1 MLQTMNLIKRNL
13 RCYALWLT
21 ALLLL
26 AGGRAAAQT
35 RYYVSAEATGDG
47 SSWQSTTTL
56 ADALSKAG
64 AGDEIWMR
72 SGTYTAPAGGFTLP
86 SGVSLYGGFQ
96 GTETRTDDRATL
108 GKPFQFAHPT
118 VISGDIDK
126 DDTDKDDTRD
136 PDQLIFP
143 ENPKRADNATHVLTL
158 NLDPAQSG
166 NTGNQPTVVN
176 GITVTR
182 GHAAGTGADGTGGGI
197 YVTGGGGTFRLERCF
212 LLYNYATRGG
222 AVYVANDVT
231 GSENRISQCVVFN
244 NAAGERSGQQN
255 EGGGLYI
262 AGKATV
268 VNSAIYNNEN
278 GGLRISSDA
287 AVVNCTVARNT
298 GAGIDL
304 TSADSDVQ
312 NVVNTVIW
320 GNTTLSLEHQP
331 AYRYCV
337 YHETNGVAE
346 DKAGNRYVND
356 KNNAADGPHFESPSL
371 RTGFDREF
379 SHAEQSYPL
388 WSWSVLEGSVMIDNG
403 DARLYDS
410 DLGAQ
415 DIAGNSR
422 QSGSQID
429 IGAFE
434 YAQLPAS
441 RIRYVKE
448 GGTGDG
454 TSWENASGDLQRMI
468 DELAA
473 AGTPGEVW
481 VAEGTYV
488 PQSQVISGTAYSASF
503 LMRDGISVYGGFEG
517 NETSKLDRAKVND
530 GKPWQ
535 YAHRTILQ
543 GTYYD
548 PAQLTWNTDRWTL
561 TADSRHV
568 VWFAPLPAEQKSGF
582 SRITTLSGVTL
593 RGGYA
598 QGGAGQ
604 TEFLTDR
611 GAGVYMA
618 ANAYLRE
625 CVVME
630 NMATGPG
637 GGVYLQQ
644 GGRVMNCLIYNNE
657 AAQGGGVYMENAGL
671 VLASMVSNNSAADG
685 GGVYMAHTGAWTDG
699 LLHPEYLILSSSV
712 VSHNTSRTNGAV
724 YCDGGGVVQQTTLT
738 KNSCPTATDNVNPDA
753 SQTGGLYLDGYGLV
767 LNSVIWD
774 NPINGV
780 DVPMYA
786 RNHTAQTVRFM
797 YTAVSSQNNAVWNNT
812 YQQEVISLADA
823 NHGAEGEMGPDFTD
837 GFEEEPGVRAGWTYQ
852 NGTDGIT
859 YFWEPL
865 TGSNLRAR
873 GMTLGALPDE
883 VIMAPELDMN
893 QQLFAQKPALGAY
906 SIQATP
912 LRPEVTDDA
921 LIVYVDAECTTP
933 EHDGS
938 SWTNAYRSLN
948 EALAYLAGLPKDEVD
963 NRRLEV
969 HVLEGD
975 LWPRYAYTNLDPLTA
990 TVQIPATASGQTLYL
1005 YGGYHREAD
1014 NSVTRSPLQHRSHI
1028 NGNHEGQTL
1037 AGGLYHC
1044 ITVAEGAQVEIDGFH
1059 ITGGYAAGTASQQ
1072 SGAGLLVV
1080 AGADVTLRRCIF
1092 ENHTARTAAAV
1103 DASAAAALTLENCVI
1118 NNNTNTDSIQPV
1130 ISGPA
1135 DATTLRHVTVVN
1147 NLGAAPANLG
1157 ASSFAAGNT
1166 AGNSN
1171 NLATLETLGGDGGEN
1186 HFANPTNRRGATL
1199 GYDTYLGGYAEFR
1212 PLTSSAEA
1220 ANLIN
1225 HATTTDMP
1233 ATDIAGQP
1241 RDLGGT
1247 PDLGAY
1253 EAILPE
1259 AGTVIYVTPDG
1270 AGNKDGSSWE
1280 NAIAGNMIYRVSDGN
1295 IMNDSTNSDSYK
1307 GFYDARNRPY
1317 GEISGA
1323 SKLFFDH
1330 FDYYENGQRRS
1341 QSNVESTYN
1350 GFRLNIRNNRQE
1362 NYVGGLQY
1370 AVEMAAD
1377 AAEDDGQ
1384 QRAVWV
1390 AAGTYTDYKGF
1401 VIRDKV
1407 NVLGG
1412 FPNSGAP
1419 GETDRHPLL
1428 SQYVTPNSDMSD
1440 LKAEDYETILQ
1451 IQDVSPV
1458 TVGADGVPRENPDA
1472 NLPDHTRKPVLFQ
1485 PDVCLPTVS
1494 PSAREALYT
1503 SNGRYTNIMG
1513 SLKYEPNDG
1522 DPYEADYPSN
1532 TYRYET
1538 DEDYVEYIGALWDG
1552 FTIRHGFLT
1561 DYSVNRDG
1569 GAGVRMFRGVT
1580 LQNCV
1585 VAENYIN
1592 NYAGHSGAG
1601 QTSCMAAGIYCD
1613 GDNSNIVSCYVLNN
1627 RNDNPHSSGGGM
1639 AIMVGR
1645 SYNCVVARNYSAKH
1659 GGGCFIENAYFYNN
1673 TVAYNYSGGVNGG
1686 NGGGIYQWNRTTATM
1701 HLELYNTIIYGNNR
1715 RAIDGGASA
1724 FNGAHYCYIQTADS
1738 DIPYGFTSQFQN
1750 CRYGTNLPDP
1760 FIYADGANYRLNTEM
1775 EGGNICL
1782 NNGTDA
1788 LGSGITLPDTD
1799 MDFTERIK
1807 DCAVDVGAF
1816 ESENEANLRNRM
1828 VTEDGVQKVV
1838 YYVTQAGAG
1847 LRSGGSPD
1855 NAACAM
1861 KLQRILDDAGKTA
1874 ANSNYANPVVVRIA
1888 GYAGGSF
1895 TYRANTLSNPNDP
1908 QSYTYVVPEGI
1919 TVEGGWDEEFTDDG
1933 RNPKER
1939 PTVLSA
1945 EYEGSATQQAVTGY
1959 HAVLFRAAAAGSATD
1974 GTAALSRP
1982 TVIDGLTL
1990 TGGSATSM
1998 AGAGD
2003 SRTRGGGAIV
2013 PAGAHVRNC
2022 IVENCTAEQG
2032 GGLYVMAG
2040 ATVSGTVVYHN
2051 TAEQGAGIY
2060 ADNEDAD
2067 STLRAHLI
2075 SCTVTDNTAT
2085 TAGGG
2090 LYLEDGALMAL
2101 NSVVWGNTAPSDK
2114 NVSGVVTQT
2123 FEDKLWQ
2130 TVFAASRLTAFY
2142 PFNYCYVETYEMP
2155 SNFEN
2160 TAMTGDEDTYFATV
2174 DRTLKA
2180 YSPLVKHGVETTY
2193 FPALQ
2198 TEAGVAATDLAGTSR
2213 EQQGNERLDV
2223 GAYAFKGGVM
2233 PTDRLVTRLFV
2244 AQGTPQQLA
2253 DGADESEYLGRS
2265 FFTPLS
2271 WLDDALDYIRAVRR
2285 DNSVAD
2291 ADTHFEILIAGGTY
2305 VPSQRRTDAATSG
2318 HDQRQNSY
2326 VIPPNVSLY
2335 GGFSGE
2341 ETYSSSATGDNVQ
2354 YANLESIPLMSG
2366 NQAVTCDEPIKDIL
2380 DRRQAS
2386 DFNQNGI
2393 EEPWEL
2399 AQQTIL
2405 SGHLNASAKES
2416 NAYHVIFSSVQPD
2429 QSGQSAHPVVLDGL
2443 TVMGGETDNVLSVVA
2458 NTDEQGRGGGVY
2470 ASGVPYVINRCRFVG
2485 NRAVR
2490 GGAIYVRNARLSLA
2504 NTILAGNGTVDDAT
2518 SDSKAQPPRGG
2529 AVYVASVNEDSQA
2542 ALYAANTLWVN
2553 NESTGAGGAF
2563 ATNIVDGIS
2572 TVYAPQVHLL
2582 NNTFAHNKDAFNG
2595 VYFIAD
2601 GKSEA
2606 VNTLMWGN
2614 EGTTNTDPSKPISF
2628 SYSASDAATLNGTD
2642 NLPQLSADNM
2652 AANGPRFARPSA
2664 AAGMAANDATSQ
2676 WNPAAVSVLTDAGSG
2691 EATAD
2696 PAPTASGAYEDW
2708 WESAGLIAYK
2718 PALTNYMGGEA
2729 TDYWRYSGPLDEN
2742 GNQMPRPIDIGVYE
2756 YQYELAFS
2764 KMDTIYV
2771 ATEESGEGNGT
2782 SWANATSD
2790 LRGALV
2796 AMANPRG
2803 GGEVTGHATRYKAV
2817 MIKAGTYAWPYLST
2831 GTAFPITLS
2840 ASDDHGVSLG
2850 IHGSFNA
2857 SGVQDFSQPTIITGH
2872 DTQLSETQTLMNI
2885 AAGHKPVTVEGLT
2898 FINRNPDDEAT
2909 GLRIGA
2915 DDARGS
2921 VTLRQTGFRLSSV
2934 GLDIN
2939 SGNRGSLLLVNT
2951 LFADGGTGLQGAD
2964 GRTTVVNATFAQNRV
2979 DYTTAGSSAPAI
2991 YNTVAWKNG
3000 TQNLTDDPTGNHNVA
3015 IDAEVENTD
3024 VKNGPNFRDPDNT
3037 DAAARDYRIRP
3048 SLRLLNQGSNAA
3060 YAEHSL
3066 GLTADAAIPD
3076 DEVDLASGARV
3087 VDGSIDVGA
3096 YEYEAPLQP
3105 IVYVKELTGG
3115 TADGRSWASALRDLQ
3130 GAADLAGLYAHN
3142 HEGDNAFVFVHSN
3155 YNRPAEALQLSLSR
3169 VKVYGGMNDETSS
3182 HTPAD
3187 GNYTSENVRQI
3198 TADLIG
3204 QRRGVLQSASRSTLG
3219 GLTLSADAVAD
3230 GFEVQGSATLG
3241 AGLLATSVVR
3251 GAVSGAAE
3259 GVLYNSLV
3267 LPAADDAQA
3276 GGSVTGVKAV
3286 NVTATGAISG
3296 ADGSGNNRP
3305 DVVGTETNHYV
3316 TDDLWNRQLMETSA
3330 DIDPTTA
3337 RTDITP
3343 YVQQVGHARDLI
3355 GNSRER
3361 NDTVDNGCFETWNI
3375 PAGTVVEVTAKDY
3388 PIGKSV
3394 VYVRRGAELQLPAAD
3409 GGTNLYPDA
3418 ANAFSPG
3425 YLLLEHQ
3432 AGLRGRGSYVALT
3445 NFGVERNVP
3454 AAANGGAD
3462 LAAMPF
3468 TVTAVEGAGT
3478 DNGVSLKRYD
3488 GATRAAYDYAYDGTD
3503 SKAWEPVD
3511 LTAEGQPSVGFL
3523 IENSADA
3530 ARTVRFAGQ
3539 QYTEGGTAPKS
3550 VTLRPYNHNAEWSSP
3565 DDPGDRFTHKENMSW
3580 NLFGSPYL
3588 CAMNY
3593 DDMAYGRVLY
3603 GLDDNMYHTVNTA
3616 DETTGDE
3623 ATGHIPAGDAV
3634 FTQTATLSTD
3644 GETVDVSPSDAVKGT
3659 AYATRATLTLTLRAA
3674 GTDTLT
3680 APDVLQLNTAP
3691 ADEAR
3696 TDFSLDADGVKWMA
3710 AGAVPQL
3717 YAVRGAGRYALLSG
3731 VNEAGT
3737 TALGVR
3743 AAGHTTYELAAAGA
3757 EAYSA
3762 VVLTDHLTG
3771 RSVDLKAGA
3780 YTFSLP
3786 ADTCVDNRFSLRFSL
3801 SDEGGLTTGGVSIE
3815 QLADGRIRVSGLER
3829 TDRVRAFN
3837 VAGQLEM
3844 ERAATAA
3851 QMEFRLERG
3860 THVVEV
3866 GRGGRSRAAVK
3877 LRVR

>member
-1 MLQTMNLIKRNL
+1 MLQAMNLMKRNL

-35 RYYVSAEATGDG
+35 RYYVSAEATVAGDG
-47 SSWQSTTTL
+47 TSWQSTTTL
-56 ADALSKAG
+56 ADALG
-64 AGDEIWMR
+64 RVRAGDEIWMQG
-72 SGTYTAPAGGFTLP
+72 GTYIVPSQAGFTLP

-96 GTETRTDDRATL
+96 GTETRTDERETL

-118 VISGDIDK
+118 VISGDINENDERN
-126 DDTDKDDTRD
+126 TDL
-136 PDQLIFP
+136 LIFP
-143 ENPKRADNATHVLTL
+143 ENTTREDNATHVLTL
-158 NLDPAQSG
+158 NLNPAG

-182 GHAAGTGADGTGGGI
+182 GHADGTGADGTGGGI

-222 AVYVANDVT
+222 AVYVADDVT

-255 EGGGLYI
+255 AGGGLYI
-262 AGKATV
+262 AGTATV

-278 GGLRISSDA
+278 GGLRISADA

-304 TSADSDVQ
+304 TAGTED

-337 YHETNGVAE
+337 YHETNGVE
-346 DKAGNRYVND
+346 VDNVGNRYVND

-379 SHAEQSYPL
+379 SHAEQHYPL
-388 WSWSVLEGSVMIDNG
+388 WSWSVLEGSVMIDQG
-403 DARLYDS
+403 SAELYD
-410 DLGAQ
+410 DALGAQ
-415 DIAGNSR
+415 DIAGNDR
-422 QSGSQID
+422 QSGQID

-441 RIRYVKE
+441 RIRYVSA
-448 GGTGDG
+448 GATGDG
-454 TSWENASGDLQRMI
+454 TSWNNASGDLQRMI

-481 VAEGTYV
+481 VAAGTYV

-503 LMRDGISVYGGFEG
+503 LMRDGISVYGGFAG
-517 NETSKLDRAKVND
+517 TETSKLARPKADG

-582 SRITTLSGVTL
+582 SHITTLSGVTL

-630 NMATGPG
+630 NVATGPG

-644 GGRVMNCLIYNNE
+644 GGRVMNCLVYNNE

-699 LLHPEYLILSSSV
+699 LPHPEYLILSSSV

-724 YCDGGGVVQQTTLT
+724 YCDGGGIVQQTTLT
-738 KNSCPTATDNVNPDA
+738 KNYCPTATDNVNPDA

-786 RNHTAQTVRFM
+786 RNHTAGTVRFM

-823 NHGAEGEMGPDFTD
+823 NHGAEGEMRPDFTD
-837 GFEEEPGVRAGWTYQ
+837 GFEDEPGVQAGWTYQ

-906 SIQATP
+906 AIQATP
-912 LRPEVTDDA
+912 LRYDATTDPNA

-933 EHDGS
+933 QHDGS
-938 SWTNAYRSLN
+938 SWPYAYRSLN
-948 EALAYLAGLPKDEVD
+948 EALAYLAGLDAETVG

-1014 NSVTRSPLQHRSHI
+1014 DSVTRDPLRYRSHI
-1028 NGNHEGQTL
+1028 NGNHEGQSL
-1037 AGGLYHC
+1037 DGGLYHC
-1044 ITVAEGAQVEIDGFH
+1044 ITVAEGAQVVIDGFH

-1072 SGAGLLVV
+1072 SGAGLLAV
-1080 AGADVTLRRCIF
+1080 AGANVTLRRCIF

-1118 NNNTNTDSIQPV
+1118 NNNTNTDSTALV

-1157 ASSFAAGNT
+1157 TSSFAAGNT
-1166 AGNSN
+1166 GGNSN
-1171 NLATLETLGGDGGEN
+1171 NLANLKTLGGDGGEK
-1186 HFANPTNRRGATL
+1186 HFANPTNQRGATL

-1220 ANLIN
+1220 AKLIN
-1225 HATTTDMP
+1225 KATTPDNLTP
-1233 ATDIAGQP
+1233 ATDIAGQS

-1259 AGTVIYVTPDG
+1259 AGSVIYVTESGDG
-1270 AGNKDGSSWE
+1270 LMDGSSWE
-1280 NAIAGNMIYRVSDGN
+1280 NAIAGNHIYDVETGN
-1295 IMNDSTNSDSYK
+1295 KLEEETTNSRYI
-1307 GFYDARNRPY
+1307 GFYDRQIRPY
-1317 GEISGA
+1317 GEKSGA

-1330 FDYYENGQRRS
+1330 GHDAN
-1341 QSNVESTYN
+1341 QSNVEYSYGN
-1350 GFRLNIRNNRQE
+1350 YSINIRNERKEQ
-1362 NYVGGLQY
+1362 YVGGLQY
-1370 AVEMAAD
+1370 AVEKAA
-1377 AAEDDGQ
+1377 ANGGGT
-1384 QRAVWV
+1384 VWV

-1412 FPNSGAP
+1412 FPNTGAP
-1419 GETDRHPLL
+1419 GESDRYPLL
-1428 SQYVTPNSDMSD
+1428 SQYVTPNSDMSE

-1451 IQDVSPV
+1451 IQEVSPV
-1458 TVGADGVPRENPDA
+1458 MMVDGVPQSNPAA

-1485 PDVCLPTVS
+1485 PDVCLPTLS
-1494 PSAREALYT
+1494 PSGREALYY
-1503 SNGRYTNIMG
+1503 SDGYGRYINIAG
-1513 SLKYEPNDG
+1513 SLGIYNDT
-1522 DPYEADYPSN
+1522 PSN
-1532 TYRYET
+1532 TYRYDRT
-1538 DEDYVEYIGALWDG
+1538 SNRNGTYVEYTGALWDG

-1561 DYSVNRDG
+1561 DYSANRDG

-1592 NYAGHSGAG
+1592 NYQANGSA
-1601 QTSCMAAGIYCD
+1601 CMGAGIYSD
-1613 GDNSNIVSCYVLNN
+1613 GENSNVISCYVMNN
-1627 RNDNPHSSGGGM
+1627 CNMNPNSSGGGM
-1639 AIMVGR
+1639 MLMVGT
-1645 SYNCVVARNYSAKH
+1645 SYNCVVAHNYSYKD
-1659 GGGCFIENAYFYNN
+1659 GGGCYIENAYFYNN
-1673 TVAYNYSGGVNGG
+1673 TVAHNTVTKGR
-1686 NGGGIYQWNRTTATM
+1686 GGGIYQYFRSTATVD
-1701 HLELYNTIIYGNNR
+1701 LKLYNTILYGNNKE
-1715 RAIDGGASA
+1715 AIYSYNPDFFSGAY
-1724 FNGAHYCYIQTADS
+1724 NCYIQTEENINIEEGDIHDS
-1738 DIPYGFTSQFQN
+1738 EIGS
-1750 CRYGTNLPDP
+1750 NLLPP
-1760 FIYADGANYRLNTEM
+1760 FIDAENGNYRLNT
-1775 EGGNICL
+1775 NLPDNFCL
-1782 NNGTDA
+1782 NNGTND
-1788 LGSGITLPDTD
+1788 LGTDDLGNVITLPDTD
-1799 MDFTERIK
+1799 MDFTDRVK
-1807 DCAVDVGAF
+1807 DCAVDIGAF
-1816 ESENEANLRNRM
+1816 ESENETNLHN
-1828 VTEDGVQKVV
+1828 VQEDGVLV
-1838 YYVTQAGAG
+1838 YYVTQNGDG

-1861 KLQRILDDAGKTA
+1861 KLQRILDHAGQTA
-1874 ANSNYANPVVVRIA
+1874 EDNPGATVVVRIA
-1888 GYAGGSF
+1888 GYAGDDAF
-1895 TYRANTLSNPNDP
+1895 TYSANTLSNPNDP

-1919 TVEGGWDEEFTDDG
+1919 TVEGGWDENFNN

-1945 EYEGSATQQAVTGY
+1945 EFEGSATVPQTVTGY
-1959 HAVLFRAAAAGSATD
+1959 HVVTFRAQNVTAGAADD
-1974 GTAALSRP
+1974 GTAALTRP

-2013 PAGAHVRNC
+2013 PSGAHVRNC
-2022 IVENCTAEQG
+2022 IVQECTAEQG

-2067 STLRAHLI
+2067 STCRAHLI

-2101 NSVVWGNTAPSDK
+2101 NSVVWGNQAPSDK

-2123 FEDKLWQ
+2123 FKDKFWQ
-2130 TVFAASRLTAFY
+2130 TVFDASGLTAFY

-2160 TAMTGDEDTYFATV
+2160 TAMTGEENVYFAST

-2180 YSPLVKHGVETTY
+2180 YSPLVKHGVSTDCLT
-2193 FPALQ
+2193 ALQ
-2198 TEAGVAATDLAGTSR
+2198 EHANVAPADLAGTSR
-2213 EQQGNERLDV
+2213 TTGTRLDV

-2244 AQGTPQQLA
+2244 AQGTPQQL
-2253 DGADESEYLGRS
+2253 DDDADESEYLGRS

-2271 WLDDALDYIRAVRR
+2271 WLDDALDYIRQVRSNGMAD
-2285 DNSVAD
+2285 DN
-2291 ADTHFEILIAGGTY
+2291 THFEILIAGGTY

-2341 ETYSSSATGDNVQ
+2341 ETYSSIATGDNVQ
-2354 YANLESIPLMSG
+2354 HPNLESIPLKRG
-2366 NQAVTCDEPIKDIL
+2366 DQDVTCNGNITEIL
-2380 DRRQAS
+2380 NARQAS

-2393 EEPWEL
+2393 MEPWEL

-2405 SGHLNASAKES
+2405 SGHLNASAKER
-2416 NAYHVIFSSVQPD
+2416 NAYHVIYT
-2429 QSGQSAHPVVLDGL
+2429 SGPSNHPVVLDGL
-2443 TVMGGETDNVLSVVA
+2443 TVMDGETYHVLSEV
-2458 NTDEQGRGGGVY
+2458 TDRDERGRGGGVY
-2470 ASGVPYVINRCRFVG
+2470 ANGVPYVINRCRFVG

-2529 AVYVASVNEDSQA
+2529 AVYVASVGHDDKA

-2563 ATNIVDGIS
+2563 ATNFVDGGIV
-2572 TVYAPQVHLL
+2572 TEHAPQVHLL

-2595 VYFIAD
+2595 VYYIKD
-2601 GKSEA
+2601 GKSKA

-2614 EGTTNTDPSKPISF
+2614 EGTDDTDPSKPISF
-2628 SYSASDAATLNGTD
+2628 SYSASDAATLTGTD

-2652 AANGPRFARPSA
+2652 ATNGPRFARPSA

-2676 WNPAAVSVLTDAGSG
+2676 WNPAAVSVLTDAGAG

-2696 PAPTASGAYEDW
+2696 GSGASGLYEDW
-2708 WESAGLIAYK
+2708 WDTAGLTALK
-2718 PALTNYMGGEA
+2718 PDYTCYMGN
-2729 TDYWRYSGPLDEN
+2729 DVWRYSGPQDEK
-2742 GNQMPRPIDIGVYE
+2742 GQQMVRPIDIGVYE
-2756 YQYELAFS
+2756 YQYVSALAYR
-2764 KMDTIYV
+2764 DIVYV
-2771 ATEESGEGNGT
+2771 ATEESGMADGT

-2796 AMANPRG
+2796 AMANPKG
-2803 GGEVTGHATRYKAV
+2803 GARKDKKVYIRTGEYV
-2817 MIKAGTYAWPYLST
+2817 WPRLS
-2831 GTAFPITLS
+2831 GNIAFPVIMS
-2840 ASDDHGVSLG
+2840 NSDEFGESLE
-2850 IHGSFNA
+2850 IRGSFNA
-2857 SGVQDFSQPTIITGH
+2857 SGVQDFSQPTVIT
-2872 DTQLSETQTLMNI
+2872 TQEGQADQTSVLMQI
-2885 AAGHKPVTVEGLT
+2885 STGQKPVTVEGLT
-2898 FINRNPDDEAT
+2898 FINRNARTASASGMEANVS
-2909 GLRIGA
+2909 GG
-2915 DDARGS
+2915 G
-2921 VTLRQTGFRLSSV
+2921 TLTLEQTGFRLSSV
-2934 GLDIN
+2934 GLNVAEGTD
-2939 SGNRGSLLLVNT
+2939 GHLLLVNT

-2964 GRTTVVNATFAQNRV
+2964 GRTTVVNATFAQNSV
-2979 DYTTAGSSAPAI
+2979 DYTPADGPGPAI
-2991 YNTVAWKNG
+2991 YNTVAWKNEK
-3000 TQNLTDDPTGNHNVA
+3000 QNLTTSEANRNVA
-3015 IDAEVENTD
+3015 IAVEVANTD
-3024 VKNGPNFRDPDNT
+3024 VMKGPNFRDPGNT
-3037 DAAARDYRIRP
+3037 DVAARDYRIRP
-3048 SLRLLNQGSNAA
+3048 SLHLLNQGSNAA
-3060 YAEHSL
+3060 YAQHGL

-3076 DEVDLASGARV
+3076 DEVDLASGVRV
-3087 VDGSIDVGA
+3087 VDDRIDVGA

-3115 TADGRSWASALRDLQ
+3115 TADGRSWATALRDLQ

-3142 HEGDNAFVFVHSN
+3142 HASDSAFVFVHSN
-3155 YNRPAEALQLSLSR
+3155 YNRPAEALQLSLPR

-3182 HTPAD
+3182 HTLPDDYTAD
-3187 GNYTSENVRQI
+3187 NVRQI

-3219 GLTLSADAVAD
+3219 SLTLSAGAAGTVAD
-3230 GFEVQGSATLG
+3230 GFEVRGSATLG

-3251 GAVSGAAE
+3251 GAVSGEAD

-3276 GGSVTGVKAV
+3276 GGSVTDVKAV

-3296 ADGSGNNRP
+3296 ATGSGNNRP
-3305 DVVGTETNHYV
+3305 AIGNTLNRYV

-3330 DIDPTTA
+3330 DIDPTTD
-3337 RTDITP
+3337 RTDITE
-3343 YVQQVGHARDLI
+3343 YITQVGHARDLI
-3355 GNSRER
+3355 GNRRER

-3375 PAGTVVEVTAKDY
+3375 PAGTVAKVTATDY

-3394 VYVRRGAELQLPAAD
+3394 VYVRRGAELQLPGLLAD
-3409 GGTNLYPDA
+3409 GTDLYPDA

-3445 NFGVERNVP
+3445 NFGVERDVP
-3454 AAANGGAD
+3454 AATADDAPGAD

-3468 TVTAVEGAGT
+3468 RVRAVEGAGT

-3503 SKAWEPVD
+3503 SKAWKPVD
-3511 LTAEGQPSVGFL
+3511 LTTEGQSSVGFL
-3523 IENSADA
+3523 IENSSDA

-3539 QYTEGGTAPKS
+3539 SYTEGGTAPKS
-3550 VTLRPYNHNAEWSSP
+3550 VTLQLYNHNAEWSSP
-3565 DDPGDRFTHKENMSW
+3565 DEPGDRFTHKENMSW

-3603 GLDDNMYHTVNTA
+3603 GLEDDATYRTVNTA

-3644 GETVDVSPSDAVKGT
+3644 GERVDVSPSDAVKGT
-3659 AYATRATLTLTLRAA
+3659 AYATRAALTLTLRAA

-3743 AAGHTTYELAAAGA
+3743 AAGHTTYELSAAGA

-3837 VAGQLEM
+3837 VAGQLEL
-3844 ERAATAA
+3844 ERQATAA
-3851 QMEFRLERG
+3851 EMTFRLERG

>member
-1 MLQTMNLIKRNL
+1 MLQAMNLIKRNL

-35 RYYVSAEATGDG
+35 RYYVSAEATGDDG
-47 SSWQSTTTL
+47 TSWQSTTTL
-56 ADALSKAG
+56 ADALGRAR
-64 AGDEIWMR
+64 AGDEIWMQG
-72 SGTYTAPAGGFTLP
+72 GTYIVPSPAGFTLP

-96 GTETRTDDRATL
+96 GTETRTDERETL

-118 VISGDIDK
+118 VISGDINKNDERN
-126 DDTDKDDTRD
+126 TDL
-136 PDQLIFP
+136 LIFP
-143 ENPKRADNATHVLTL
+143 ENTTREDNATHVLTL
-158 NLDPAQSG
+158 NLDPAG

-182 GHAAGTGADGTGGGI
+182 GHADGTGADGTGGGI

-222 AVYVANDVT
+222 AVYVADDVT

-255 EGGGLYI
+255 AGGGLYI
-262 AGKATV
+262 AGTATV

-278 GGLRISSDA
+278 GGLRISAAA

-304 TSADSDVQ
+304 TAGSDVQ

-337 YHETNGVAE
+337 YHETNGVE
-346 DKAGNRYVND
+346 VDNVGNRYVND

-379 SHAEQSYPL
+379 SHAEQHYPL
-388 WSWSVLEGSVMIDNG
+388 WSWSVLEGSVMIDQG
-403 DARLYDS
+403 SAELYD
-410 DLGAQ
+410 DALGAQ
-415 DIAGNSR
+415 DIAGNDR

-441 RIRYVKE
+441 RIRYVSA
-448 GGTGDG
+448 GATGDG

-481 VAEGTYV
+481 VAAGTYV

-503 LMRDGISVYGGFEG
+503 LMRDGISVYGGFAG
-517 NETSKLDRAKVND
+517 TETSKLARPKEDG

-535 YAHRTILQ
+535 YTNRTILQ

-582 SRITTLSGVTL
+582 SHITTLSGVTL

-604 TEFLTDR
+604 TEFQTDR

-630 NMATGPG
+630 NVATGPG

-644 GGRVMNCLIYNNE
+644 GGRVMNCLVYNNE

-685 GGVYMAHTGAWTDG
+685 GGVYMAHTGEWTDG

-724 YCDGGGVVQQTTLT
+724 YCDGGGIVQQTTLT
-738 KNSCPTATDNVNPDA
+738 KNYCPTATDNVNPDA

-786 RNHTAQTVRFM
+786 RNHTAGTVRFM

-823 NHGAEGEMGPDFTD
+823 NHGAEGEMGPDFDPDDLPTAR
-837 GFEEEPGVRAGWTYQ
+837 GVQAGWTYQ
-852 NGTDGIT
+852 NGRDGIT
-859 YFWEPL
+859 YFWEPII
-865 TGSNLRAR
+865 GSNLRAR
-873 GMTLGALPDE
+873 GMTLGALPAE

-912 LRPEVTDDA
+912 LQYDDTTDPKA

-933 EHDGS
+933 DHDGS
-938 SWTNAYRSLN
+938 SWTKAYRSLN
-948 EALAYLAGLPKDEVD
+948 EALAYLAGLDAGTV
-963 NRRLEV
+963 NGRRLEV
-969 HVLEGD
+969 RVLEGD

-1014 NSVTRSPLQHRSHI
+1014 GNVTRDPLRYRSLI
-1028 NGNHEGQTL
+1028 NGNHEGQSL
-1037 AGGLYHC
+1037 DGGLYHC

-1072 SGAGLLVV
+1072 SGAGLLAV
-1080 AGADVTLRRCIF
+1080 AEADVTLRRCIF

-1103 DASAAAALTLENCVI
+1103 DASAAKALTLENCVI
-1118 NNNTNTDSIQPV
+1118 NNNTNTDNTQPV
-1130 ISGPA
+1130 ISGPD

-1166 AGNSN
+1166 DGNSN
-1171 NLATLETLGGDGGEN
+1171 NLATLGGDGGEN

-1220 ANLIN
+1220 ADLIN
-1225 HATTTDMP
+1225 HATADNLTPD
-1233 ATDIAGQP
+1233 TDIAGQL

-1280 NAIAGNMIYRVSDGN
+1280 NAIAGNMIYQISDESDGFSGEN
-1295 IMNDSTNSDSYK
+1295 LNVPTTSPEYI
-1307 GFYDARNRPY
+1307 GFREDGHQY
-1317 GEISGA
+1317 GETSGA
-1323 SKLFFDH
+1323 SKLFFDYGS
-1330 FDYYENGQRRS
+1330 DAS
-1341 QSNVESTYN
+1341 QSNVQRTN
-1350 GFRLNIRNNRQE
+1350 GYRLNIRNNRQE
-1362 NYVGGLQY
+1362 EYVGGLQY
-1370 AVEMAAD
+1370 AVEMAA
-1377 AAEDDGQ
+1377 AAAAIDGQ
-1384 QRAVWV
+1384 PRTVWV
-1390 AAGTYTDYKGF
+1390 AAGKYTDYKGF

-1451 IQDVSPV
+1451 VQDVSPV
-1458 TVGADGVPRENPDA
+1458 EMVNGVPQENLEA

-1485 PDVCLPTVS
+1485 PDVCLPTLS
-1494 PSAREALYT
+1494 PSGREALYYN
-1503 SNGRYTNIMG
+1503 NGGYQNIARNLG
-1513 SLKYEPNDG
+1513 T
-1522 DPYEADYPSN
+1522 DYDTPSN
-1532 TYRYET
+1532 TYRYNTEGDRNGT
-1538 DEDYVEYIGALWDG
+1538 YVEYTGALWDG

-1592 NYAGHSGAG
+1592 GYTGYRGAG

-1627 RNDNPHSSGGGM
+1627 CNDNPHSSGGGM

-1645 SYNCVVARNYSAKH
+1645 SYNCVVAHNYSAKH

-1673 TVAYNYSGGVNGG
+1673 TVAYNYSGGENGG
-1686 NGGGIYQWNRTTATM
+1686 NGGGIYQWNRTDATM
-1701 HLELYNTIIYGNNR
+1701 NLELYNTIIYGNNR
-1715 RAIDGGASA
+1715 RAIDGGADA
-1724 FNGAHYCYIQTADS
+1724 FNGAHYCYIQTAN
-1738 DIPYGFTSQFQN
+1738 DIPNGFKSQFQN
-1750 CRYGTNLPDP
+1750 CRYGTNLSDP
-1760 FIYADGANYRLNTEM
+1760 FIDAGNANYRLNTEL

-1799 MDFTERIK
+1799 MDFTERVK
-1807 DCAVDVGAF
+1807 DCAVDIGAF
-1816 ESENEANLRNRM
+1816 ESENEQNYAYDTAADDSL
-1828 VTEDGVQKVV
+1828 V
-1838 YYVTQAGAG
+1838 YYVTQNGAG

-1861 KLQRILDDAGKTA
+1861 KLQRILDHAGRTAQDNPDAA
-1874 ANSNYANPVVVRIA
+1874 VVVRIA
-1888 GYAGGSF
+1888 GYKPDDNGNRF

-1919 TVEGGWDEEFTDDG
+1919 TVEGGWDEDFNN

-1959 HAVLFRAAAAGSATD
+1959 HAVLFRADGVTAGSATD
-1974 GTAALSRP
+1974 GTAALTRP

-2067 STLRAHLI
+2067 STCRAHLI

-2123 FEDKLWQ
+2123 FDDTLWQ
-2130 TVFAASRLTAFY
+2130 TVFDGSGLTAFY

-2160 TAMTGDEDTYFATV
+2160 TAMTGEENVYFAST

-2180 YSPLVKHGVETTY
+2180 YSPLVKHGVSTDCLT
-2193 FPALQ
+2193 ALQ
-2198 TEAGVAATDLAGTSR
+2198 EHANVAPADLAGTSR
-2213 EQQGNERLDV
+2213 TTGTRLDV

-2244 AQGTPQQLA
+2244 AQGTPQQL
-2253 DGADESEYLGRS
+2253 DDDADESEYLGRS

-2271 WLDDALDYIRAVRR
+2271 WLDDALDYIRAVRQTR
-2285 DNSVAD
+2285 LAN

-2305 VPSQRRTDAATSG
+2305 VPSQRRPDATTPG

-2341 ETYSSSATGDNVQ
+2341 EDYSSGATGNVDQ
-2354 YANLESIPLMSG
+2354 EVLKSIPLADGDKS
-2366 NQAVTCDEPIKDIL
+2366 VTCDGDITEIL
-2380 DRRQAS
+2380 NARQAS

-2393 EEPWEL
+2393 MEPWEL

-2405 SGHLNASAKES
+2405 SGHLNASADER
-2416 NAYHVIFSSVQPD
+2416 NAYHVIYT
-2429 QSGQSAHPVVLDGL
+2429 SGPSNHPVVLDGL
-2443 TVMGGETDNVLSVVA
+2443 TVMDGETYHVLSEV
-2458 NTDEQGRGGGVY
+2458 TDRDEQGRGGGVY
-2470 ASGVPYVINRCRFVG
+2470 ANGVPYVINRCRFVG

-2529 AVYVASVNEDSQA
+2529 AVYVASVGRDTEA

-2553 NESTGAGGAF
+2553 NESTNGYGGAF
-2563 ATNIVDGIS
+2563 ATNAIDGV
-2572 TVYAPQVHLL
+2572 TTFHAPEIRLM
-2582 NNTFAHNKDAFNG
+2582 NNTFAHNQAQYDG
-2595 VYFIAD
+2595 VYYQHN
-2601 GKSEA
+2601 GRSTA

-2614 EGTTNTDPSKPISF
+2614 VGGSNTVDLSTALQF
-2628 SYSASDAATLNGTD
+2628 SYSASDAVDLRALGAG

-2652 AANGPRFARPSA
+2652 ATNGPRFARPSA

-2691 EATAD
+2691 MVPEGDTEQGEYMMWWTENELAD
-2696 PAPTASGAYEDW
+2696 YKPDNDNYM
-2708 WESAGLIAYK
+2708 SAGYR
-2718 PALTNYMGGEA
+2718 
-2729 TDYWRYSGPLDEN
+2729 RYSGPLKEDGTE
-2742 GNQMPRPIDIGVYE
+2742 GDHPIDIGVYE

-2764 KMDTIYV
+2764 RMDTIYV

-2803 GGEVTGHATRYKAV
+2803 GGEVTGHATPYKAV

-2857 SGVQDFSQPTIITGH
+2857 SGVQDFSQPTVITTH
-2872 DTQLSETQTLMNI
+2872 DTQLSATQTLMNI

-2898 FINRNPDDEAT
+2898 FINSNPDDEAT

-2915 DDARGS
+2915 DDSRGS

-2939 SGNRGSLLLVNT
+2939 SGNCGTMLLVNT
-2951 LFADGGTGLQGAD
+2951 LFADGGTGLKGAD
-2964 GRTTVVNATFAQNRV
+2964 RRTTVVNATFAQNSV
-2979 DYTTAGSSAPAI
+2979 DYTGSGAHI

-3000 TQNLTDDPTGNHNVA
+3000 TQNLTTSADNHNVA
-3015 IDAEVENTD
+3015 IAAREANTD
-3024 VKNGPNFRDPDNT
+3024 VMNGPNFRDPDNT
-3037 DAAARDYRIRP
+3037 TDVAARDYRIRP

-3060 YAEHSL
+3060 YAQHGL

-3076 DEVDLASGARV
+3076 DEVDLASGVRV
-3087 VDGSIDVGA
+3087 VDDRIDVGA

-3115 TADGRSWASALRDLQ
+3115 TADGRSWATALRDLQ

-3142 HEGDNAFVFVHSN
+3142 HESNSAFVFVHRN
-3155 YNRPAEALQLSLSR
+3155 YNRPAEALQLSLPR

-3187 GNYTSENVRQI
+3187 GSYTPDNVRQI

-3204 QRRGVLQSASRSTLG
+3204 QRRGVLQSASRSTMG
-3219 GLTLSADAVAD
+3219 SLTLSAGAAGTVAD
-3230 GFEVQGSATLG
+3230 GFEVRGSATLG

-3251 GAVSGAAE
+3251 GDVTGEAD

-3276 GGSVTGVKAV
+3276 GGSVTDVKAV

-3296 ADGSGNNRP
+3296 ATGSGNNRP
-3305 DVVGTETNHYV
+3305 AIGDTLNRYV

-3330 DIDPTTA
+3330 DIDPTTD
-3337 RTDITP
+3337 RTDITE
-3343 YVQQVGHARDLI
+3343 YITQVGHARDLI
-3355 GNSRER
+3355 GNRRER

-3375 PAGTVVEVTAKDY
+3375 PAGTVAKVTATDY

-3394 VYVRRGAELQLPAAD
+3394 VYVRRGAELQLPGLLAD
-3409 GGTNLYPDA
+3409 GTDLYPDA
-3418 ANAFSPG
+3418 ANAFNPG
-3425 YLLLEHQ
+3425 YLLLEHR

-3445 NFGVERNVP
+3445 NFGVERDVP
-3454 AAANGGAD
+3454 AATADGTAGAD

-3468 TVTAVEGAGT
+3468 RVTDVEGAGT

-3503 SKAWEPVD
+3503 SKAWKPVD
-3511 LTAEGQPSVGFL
+3511 LTTEGQSSVGFL
-3523 IENSADA
+3523 IENSSDA

-3539 QYTEGGTAPKS
+3539 SYTEGGTTPKS
-3550 VTLRPYNHNAEWSSP
+3550 VTLQLYNHNAEWSSP
-3565 DDPGDRFTHKENMSW
+3565 DEPGDRFTHKENMSW

-3603 GLDDNMYHTVNTA
+3603 GLEDDATYRTVNTA

-3644 GETVDVSPSDAVKGT
+3644 GERVDVSPSDAVKGT
-3659 AYATRATLTLTLRAA
+3659 AYATCAALTLTLRAA

-3743 AAGHTTYELAAAGA
+3743 AAGHTTYELSAAGA

-3860 THVVEV
+3860 IHVVEV
-3866 GRGGRSRAAVK
+3866 GRAGRSRAAVK

>member
-1 MLQTMNLIKRNL
+1 MLQAMNIIKRNL

-21 ALLLL
+21 VLLLFS
-26 AGGRAAAQT
+26 GGRTAAQT
-35 RYYVSAEATGDG
+35 RYYVSAEATAAADG
-47 SSWQSTTTL
+47 TSWQSTTTL
-56 ADALSKAG
+56 TEALRNAR

-72 SGTYTAPAGGFTLP
+72 SGTYIVPSQAGFTLP

-96 GTETRTDDRATL
+96 GTETRTDERATL

-118 VISGDIDK
+118 VISGDINE
-126 DDTDKDDTRD
+126 DDERNTDR
-136 PDQLIFP
+136 LIFP
-143 ENPKRADNATHVLTL
+143 ENTTRADNATHVLTL
-158 NLDPAQSG
+158 NLKPAG

-182 GHAAGTGADGTGGGI
+182 GHAAGADADGMGGGI

-212 LLYNYATRGG
+212 LLYNYATQGG
-222 AVYVANDVT
+222 AVYVADDVT

-255 EGGGLYI
+255 AGGGLYI
-262 AGKATV
+262 AGTATV
-268 VNSAIYNNEN
+268 VNSAICNNEN
-278 GGLRISSDA
+278 GGLRISADA

-304 TSADSDVQ
+304 TAGSDVQ

-337 YHETNGVAE
+337 YHETNGVE
-346 DKAGNRYVND
+346 MDNAGNRYVND

-388 WSWSVLEGSVMIDNG
+388 WSWSVLEGSVMIDQG
-403 DARLYDS
+403 SADLYD
-410 DLGAQ
+410 DALGAQ
-415 DIAGNSR
+415 DIAGNDR
-422 QSGSQID
+422 QSGGKID

-454 TSWENASGDLQRMI
+454 TSWNNASGDLQRMI

-481 VAEGTYV
+481 VAAGTYV

-503 LMRDGISVYGGFEG
+503 LMRDGISVYGGFAGTED
-517 NETSKLDRAKVND
+517 SKLDRPKAD
-530 GKPWQ
+530 GGKPWQ
-535 YAHRTILQ
+535 YNNRTILQ

-582 SRITTLSGVTL
+582 SHITTLSGVTL

-630 NMATGPG
+630 NVATGPG

-644 GGRVMNCLIYNNE
+644 GGRVMNCLVYNNE

-685 GGVYMAHTGAWTDG
+685 GGVYMAHIGEWTDG

-724 YCDGGGVVQQTTLT
+724 YCDGGGIVQQTTLT
-738 KNSCPTATDNVNPDA
+738 KNYCPTATDNVNPDA

-786 RNHTAQTVRFM
+786 RNHTAGTVRFM

-812 YQQEVISLADA
+812 YQQEVISLADD
-823 NHGAEGEMGPDFTD
+823 NHGAEGEMGPDFDPDDLPTAR
-837 GFEEEPGVRAGWTYQ
+837 GVQAGWTYQQ

-859 YFWEPL
+859 YFWEPI

-906 SIQATP
+906 AIQATP

-933 EHDGS
+933 SHDGS
-938 SWTNAYRSLN
+938 SWTYAYRSLN
-948 EALAYLAGLPKDEVD
+948 EALAYLAGLPQNEVD
-963 NRRLEV
+963 GRRLEV

-1014 NSVTRSPLQHRSHI
+1014 NSVTRDPLRYRSHI
-1028 NGNHEGQTL
+1028 NGNHEGQSL
-1037 AGGLYHC
+1037 DGGLYHC
-1044 ITVAEGAQVEIDGFH
+1044 ITVAEGAQVVIDGFH

-1072 SGAGLLVV
+1072 SGAGLLAV

-1118 NNNTNTDSIQPV
+1118 NNNTNTDNAQPV
-1130 ISGPA
+1130 ISGPD

-1166 AGNSN
+1166 DGNSN
-1171 NLATLETLGGDGGEN
+1171 NLATLGGDGGEN
-1186 HFANPTNRRGATL
+1186 HFANPTNRQGATL

-1220 ANLIN
+1220 ADLIN
-1225 HATTTDMP
+1225 HATADNLTP
-1233 ATDIAGQP
+1233 ATDIADQP

-1259 AGTVIYVTPDG
+1259 NGRVIYVRTDG
-1270 AGNKDGSSWE
+1270 DNSRDGLSWDRALRTVEAALDKAAGYSTASS
-1280 NAIAGNMIYRVSDGN
+1280 
-1295 IMNDSTNSDSYK
+1295 
-1307 GFYDARNRPY
+1307 RPQ
-1317 GEISGA
+1317 I
-1323 SKLFFDH
+1323 
-1330 FDYYENGQRRS
+1330 
-1341 QSNVESTYN
+1341 
-1350 GFRLNIRNNRQE
+1350 
-1362 NYVGGLQY
+1362 
-1370 AVEMAAD
+1370 
-1377 AAEDDGQ
+1377 
-1384 QRAVWV
+1384 WV
-1390 AAGTYTDYKGF
+1390 AEGTYTGSPSSNETEHSQPYAFRMVEGA
-1401 VIRDKV
+1401 
-1407 NVLGG
+1407 NVYGG
-1412 FPNSGAP
+1412 FPASGYP
-1419 GETDRHPLL
+1419 GEDDRNPRQH
-1428 SQYVTPNSDMSD
+1428 
-1440 LKAEDYETILQ
+1440 ETILQ
-1451 IQDVSPV
+1451 AATTEGSSEPGQNNR
-1458 TVGADGVPRENPDA
+1458 TVGRV
-1472 NLPDHTRKPVLFQ
+1472 LVQPDHF
-1485 PDVCLPTVS
+1485 DVETV
-1494 PSAREALYT
+1494 
-1503 SNGRYTNIMG
+1503 
-1513 SLKYEPNDG
+1513 
-1522 DPYEADYPSN
+1522 
-1532 TYRYET
+1532 
-1538 DEDYVEYIGALWDG
+1538 WDG
-1552 FTIRHGFLT
+1552 FTVQNGYLYTSARLSISGNIMRT
-1561 DYSVNRDG
+1561 DVEELGDVS
-1569 GAGVRMFRGVT
+1569 GAGVFLMGNGV
-1580 LQNCV
+1580 LENCV
-1585 VAENYIN
+1585 VRQNKVIGYDENIIGNSGGQHGAGGGIYSHGGIIRNCQILN
-1592 NYAGHSGAG
+1592 NEVRVFTVHELNMNAAAFTYGGGLYMLNHVQNRTYNNTSITETGVLHRAAIYNSVIAGNVLYAGRLDPTQQVQFHTVAVGAG
-1601 QTSCMAAGIYCD
+1601 ACQVS
-1613 GDNSNIVSCYVLNN
+1613 GD
-1627 RNDNPHSSGGGM
+1627 
-1639 AIMVGR
+1639 
-1645 SYNCVVARNYSAKH
+1645 
-1659 GGGCFIENAYFYNN
+1659 FYNN
-1673 TVAYNYSGGVNGG
+1673 TIVGNTAETGWCANTNIICGGMFVYNTAQIYNCIVVN
-1686 NGGGIYQWNRTTATM
+1686 NEGIYDRDGSHGLRGIAQYKDEPIISFYMDRDNGDYEDNNAYLTRPENIRVYYSNAARRDDDGNYVKAEL
-1701 HLELYNTIIYGNNR
+1701 LEYGNVTYESRHNIYGNPLFVDGDDGDYRLASGSPSINTGTED
-1715 RAIDGGASA
+1715 IDGVTIPD
-1724 FNGAHYCYIQTADS
+1724 YDAD
-1738 DIPYGFTSQFQN
+1738 Y
-1750 CRYGTNLPDP
+1750 
-1760 FIYADGANYRLNTEM
+1760 
-1775 EGGNICL
+1775 
-1782 NNGTDA
+1782 
-1788 LGSGITLPDTD
+1788 
-1799 MDFTERIK
+1799 TERVK
-1807 DCAVDVGAF
+1807 DCGIDMGAF
-1816 ESENEANLRNRM
+1816 ESENEQNYAYE
-1828 VTEDGVQKVV
+1828 TAADGSLV

-1861 KLQRILDDAGKTA
+1861 KLQRILDHAGQTATDNPDAA
-1874 ANSNYANPVVVRIA
+1874 VVVRIA
-1888 GYAGGSF
+1888 GYAGDDAF

-1919 TVEGGWDEEFTDDG
+1919 TVEGGWDEDFND

-1959 HAVLFRAAAAGSATD
+1959 HAVLFRADGVTAGSATD
-1974 GTAALSRP
+1974 GTAALTRP
-1982 TVIDGLTL
+1982 TIIDGLTL

-2060 ADNEDAD
+2060 ADNEGADAD
-2067 STLRAHLI
+2067 SRAHLI

-2130 TVFAASRLTAFY
+2130 TVFTASRLTAFY

-2198 TEAGVAATDLAGTSR
+2198 TAAGVAATDLAGTSR
-2213 EQQGNERLDV
+2213 EQQGKKRLDV

-2271 WLDDALDYIRAVRR
+2271 WLDDALDYIRAVRQTR
-2285 DNSVAD
+2285 LAD
-2291 ADTHFEILIAGGTY
+2291 ADTPFEILIAGGTY
-2305 VPSQRRTDAATSG
+2305 VPSQRRPDATTPG
-2318 HDQRQNSY
+2318 HNQRQNSY

-2341 ETYSSSATGDNVQ
+2341 EPYSSRATGNNVDQ
-2354 YANLESIPLMSG
+2354 EELTSIPLADGSKS
-2366 NQAVTCDEPIKDIL
+2366 VTCNGKITEIL
-2380 DRRQAS
+2380 NARQAS

-2393 EEPWEL
+2393 MEPWEL

-2405 SGHLNASAKES
+2405 SGHLNASAKER

-2443 TVMGGETDNVLSVVA
+2443 TVMGGETDNVLSNVSD
-2458 NTDEQGRGGGVY
+2458 TDEQGRGGGVY
-2470 ASGVPYVINRCRFVG
+2470 ANGVPYVINRCRFVG

-2504 NTILAGNGTVDDAT
+2504 NTILAGNGTVDDPQYAST
-2518 SDSKAQPPRGG
+2518 QPPRGG
-2529 AVYVASVNEDSQA
+2529 AVYVASVGRDTEA

-2553 NESTGAGGAF
+2553 NESTNGYGGAF
-2563 ATNIVDGIS
+2563 ATNAIDGV
-2572 TVYAPQVHLL
+2572 TTFHAPEIRLM
-2582 NNTFAHNKDAFNG
+2582 NNTFAHNQAQYDG
-2595 VYFIAD
+2595 VYYQHN
-2601 GKSEA
+2601 GRSMA

-2614 EGTTNTDPSKPISF
+2614 VGGLNTVDPSTALQF
-2628 SYSASDAATLNGTD
+2628 SHSASDAATLTGTG

-2652 AANGPRFARPSA
+2652 ATNGPRFARPSA

-2691 EATAD
+2691 MVPENGTEQ
-2696 PAPTASGAYEDW
+2696 GEYMMW
-2708 WESAGLIAYK
+2708 WTDNELTDYKPDNDNYMSAGYR
-2718 PALTNYMGGEA
+2718 
-2729 TDYWRYSGPLDEN
+2729 RYSGPLKDDGTE
-2742 GNQMPRPIDIGVYE
+2742 GDHPIDIGVYE

-2771 ATEESGEGNGT
+2771 ATEESGLGNGT

-2796 AMANPRG
+2796 ALANPTSSG
-2803 GGEVTGHATRYKAV
+2803 ATGDVTSAKAV

-2831 GTAFPITLS
+2831 RTAFPIMMS
-2840 ASDDHGVSLG
+2840 SDDNEFGKSLG

-2857 SGVQDFSQPTIITGH
+2857 SGVQDFSQPTIITTH
-2872 DTQLSETQTLMNI
+2872 NTNVSDTRILMDIDANN
-2885 AAGHKPVTVEGLT
+2885 KSVTVEGLT
-2898 FINRNPDDEAT
+2898 FINHNTAAEAT

-2915 DDARGS
+2915 NGEDGS
-2921 VTLRQTGFRLSSV
+2921 VTLRQMGFRLSPV

-2939 SGNRGSLLLVNT
+2939 PGDRGTMLLVNT
-2951 LFADGGTGLQGAD
+2951 LFADDSTGLKGAD

-2979 DYTTAGSSAPAI
+2979 DYTGSGAHI
-2991 YNTVAWKNG
+2991 YNTVAWNNTKR
-3000 TQNLTDDPTGNHNVA
+3000 QNLTTSEANHNVA
-3015 IDAEVENTD
+3015 IAAGVENTD
-3024 VKNGPNFRDPDNT
+3024 VMNGPNFRDPTNEDP
-3037 DAAARDYRIRP
+3037 AARDYRIRP

-3060 YAEHSL
+3060 YAEHGL
-3066 GLTADAAIPD
+3066 GLRADEAIPD

-3105 IVYVKELTGG
+3105 IVYVKADLTG
-3115 TADGRSWASALRDLQ
+3115 TADGRSWATALGDLQ
-3130 GAADLAGLYAHN
+3130 SAADLAGLYAYN
-3142 HEGDNAFVFVHSN
+3142 HSGDNAFVFVHSN
-3155 YNRPAEALQLSLSR
+3155 YNRPAEALQLSLPR
-3169 VKVYGGMNDETSS
+3169 VKVYGGMNDETSNY
-3182 HTPAD
+3182 TPAD

-3219 GLTLSADAVAD
+3219 SMALSADAVAD

-3276 GGSVTGVKAV
+3276 GGSVTDVTAV

-3305 DVVGTETNHYV
+3305 GVGTETNHYV
-3316 TDDLWNRQLMETSA
+3316 TDDLWNHQLMETSA

-3337 RTDITP
+3337 RTDIAP

-3445 NFGVERNVP
+3445 NFGVERDVP

-3468 TVTAVEGAGT
+3468 TVTAVEGAGA

-3488 GATRAAYDYAYDGTD
+3488 GLTRAAYDYAYDGTD

-3511 LTAEGQPSVGFL
+3511 LTAEGQSSVGFL
-3523 IENSADA
+3523 IENSSAA

-3539 QYTEGGTAPKS
+3539 SYTEGGTAPKS

-3603 GLDDNMYHTVNTA
+3603 GLEGNMYRTVNTA

-3644 GETVDVSPSDAVKGT
+3644 GERVDVSPSDAVKGT
-3659 AYATRATLTLTLRAA
+3659 AYATRAALTLTLRAA

-3866 GRGGRSRAAVK
+3866 GAAGRSRAAVK

>member
-1 MLQTMNLIKRNL
+1 MLQAMNIIKRNL

-47 SSWQSTTTL
+47 TSWQSTTTL
-56 ADALSKAG
+56 TEALRKAR

-72 SGTYTAPAGGFTLP
+72 SGTYTAPAEGFTLP

-96 GTETRTDDRATL
+96 GTEARADERATL
-108 GKPFQFAHPT
+108 GKPFQFAHPA
-118 VISGDIDK
+118 VISGDCNG
-126 DDTDKDDTRD
+126 DDLRD
-136 PDQLIFP
+136 ADRLIFP
-143 ENPKRADNATHVLTL
+143 ENTTRADNATHVLTL
-158 NLDPAQSG
+158 NLNPAG

-222 AVYVANDVT
+222 AVYVADDVT

-255 EGGGLYI
+255 AGGGLYI
-262 AGKATV
+262 AGTATV

-278 GGLRISSDA
+278 GGLRISSYA

-304 TSADSDVQ
+304 TAGSDVQ

-337 YHETNGVAE
+337 YHETNGVEVDNAH
-346 DKAGNRYVND
+346 NRYVND

-388 WSWSVLEGSVMIDNG
+388 WSWSVLEGSVMIDQG
-403 DARLYDS
+403 SAGLYD
-410 DLGAQ
+410 DGLGAQ
-415 DIAGNSR
+415 DIAGNAR
-422 QSGSQID
+422 QSGGQID

-503 LMRDGISVYGGFEG
+503 LMRDGISVYGGFSG
-517 NETSKLDRAKVND
+517 TETSKLDRPKAD
-530 GKPWQ
+530 GGKPWQ
-535 YAHRTILQ
+535 YDHRTILQ

-582 SRITTLSGVTL
+582 SHITTLSGVTL

-630 NMATGPG
+630 NVATGPG

-644 GGRVMNCLIYNNE
+644 GGRVMNCLVYNNE

-685 GGVYMAHTGAWTDG
+685 GGVYMAHTGVWTDG
-699 LLHPEYLILSSSV
+699 INHPEYLILSSSV

-724 YCDGGGVVQQTTLT
+724 YCDGGGIVQQTTLT
-738 KNSCPTATDNVNPDA
+738 KNYCPTATDNVNPDA

-786 RNHTAQTVRFM
+786 RNHTAGTVRFM

-837 GFEEEPGVRAGWTYQ
+837 GFEDEPGVQAGWTYQ

-859 YFWEPL
+859 YFWEPI

-912 LRPEVTDDA
+912 LRPEVTDEA

-933 EHDGS
+933 SHDGS

-948 EALAYLAGLPKDEVD
+948 EALVYLAGLPQNEV
-963 NRRLEV
+963 NGRRLEV

-990 TVQIPATASGQTLYL
+990 TVQIPATESGQTLYL
-1005 YGGYHREAD
+1005 YGGYHRKAD
-1014 NSVTRSPLQHRSHI
+1014 GNVTRDPLRYRSHI
-1028 NGNHEGQTL
+1028 NGNHEGQSL
-1037 AGGLYHC
+1037 DGGLYHC
-1044 ITVAEGAQVEIDGFH
+1044 ITVAEGAQVVIDGFH

-1072 SGAGLLVV
+1072 SGAGLLAV

-1135 DATTLRHVTVVN
+1135 KATTLRHVTVVN

-1171 NLATLETLGGDGGEN
+1171 NLATLATLGGNGGEK

-1220 ANLIN
+1220 ADLIN
-1225 HATTTDMP
+1225 RADATDMP
-1233 ATDIAGQP
+1233 DTDIAGQL

-1280 NAIAGNMIYRVSDGN
+1280 NAIAGNMIYQISDG
-1295 IMNDSTNSDSYK
+1295 SDGSD
-1307 GFYDARNRPY
+1307 GFSGENLNVPTTSPEYIGFREDGHQY
-1317 GEISGA
+1317 GETSGA

-1330 FDYYENGQRRS
+1330 GPDAS
-1341 QSNVESTYN
+1341 QSNVQRINN
-1350 GFRLNIRNNRQE
+1350 GYRLNIRNNRQE
-1362 NYVGGLQY
+1362 EYVGGLQY
-1370 AVEMAAD
+1370 AVEKAA
-1377 AAEDDGQ
+1377 AAAAIDGL
-1384 QRAVWV
+1384 QRTVWV
-1390 AAGTYTDYKGF
+1390 AAGKYTDYKGF

-1440 LKAEDYETILQ
+1440 LKAKDYETILQ
-1451 IQDVSPV
+1451 IQDDSPV
-1458 TVGADGVPRENPDA
+1458 REGA

-1485 PDVCLPTVS
+1485 PDVCLPTLS
-1494 PSAREALYT
+1494 PSGREALYY
-1503 SNGRYTNIMG
+1503 NGGYQNIAWNLGTN
-1513 SLKYEPNDG
+1513 SDT
-1522 DPYEADYPSN
+1522 PSN
-1532 TYRYET
+1532 TYRYNRTEGNRNGT
-1538 DEDYVEYIGALWDG
+1538 YVEYTGAMWDG

-1561 DYSVNRDG
+1561 DYSVNREG

-1592 NYAGHSGAG
+1592 GYNGYSGAG

-1645 SYNCVVARNYSAKH
+1645 SYNCVVAHNYSAKH

-1673 TVAYNYSGGVNGG
+1673 TVAYNYSGGENGG
-1686 NGGGIYQWNRTTATM
+1686 NGGGIYQWNRTDATM
-1701 HLELYNTIIYGNNR
+1701 NLELYNTIIYGNNR
-1715 RAIDGGASA
+1715 RAIDGGADA
-1724 FNGAHYCYIQTADS
+1724 FNGAHYCYIQTAN
-1738 DIPYGFTSQFQN
+1738 DIPNGFTSQFQN
-1750 CRYGTNLPDP
+1750 CRYGTNLSDP
-1760 FIYADGANYRLNTEM
+1760 FIDADNDDYRLNTEL

-1799 MDFTERIK
+1799 MDFTERVK
-1807 DCAVDVGAF
+1807 DCAVDIGAF
-1816 ESENEANLRNRM
+1816 ESENEANLRNRK
-1828 VTEDGVQKVV
+1828 VTEDGVTKVV
-1838 YYVTQAGAG
+1838 YYVTQSGAG

-1861 KLQRILDDAGKTA
+1861 KLQRILDHAGQTAQDNPDAA
-1874 ANSNYANPVVVRIA
+1874 VVVRIA
-1888 GYAGGSF
+1888 GYAGDDAF

-1919 TVEGGWDEEFTDDG
+1919 TVEGGWDERFTG

-1959 HAVLFRAAAAGSATD
+1959 HAVLFRAGGGTDGSPTD
-1974 GTAALSRP
+1974 GTAALTRP

-2114 NVSGVVTQT
+2114 NVSGVVTQP
-2123 FEDKLWQ
+2123 FADNLWSQ
-2130 TVFAASRLTAFY
+2130 VFATSSLTAFY
-2142 PFNYCYVETYEMP
+2142 PFNFCYVETYEMP

-2160 TAMTGDEDTYFATV
+2160 TAMTGEENVYFAST

-2180 YSPLVKHGVETTY
+2180 YSPLVKHGVSTDCLT
-2193 FPALQ
+2193 ALQ
-2198 TEAGVAATDLAGTSR
+2198 EHANVAPADLAGTSR
-2213 EQQGNERLDV
+2213 TTGTRLDV

-2233 PTDRLVTRLFV
+2233 PIDRLVTRLFV

-2253 DGADESEYLGRS
+2253 DDADESEYLGRS

-2271 WLDDALDYIRAVRR
+2271 WLDDALDYIRQVRKTHLA
-2285 DNSVAD
+2285 N
-2291 ADTHFEILIAGGTY
+2291 ADTPFEILIAGGTY

-2341 ETYSSSATGDNVQ
+2341 EPYSSRATGNVDQ
-2354 YANLESIPLMSG
+2354 EELRSIPLADG
-2366 NQAVTCDEPIKDIL
+2366 NTQTVTCNGPITEIL
-2380 DRRQAS
+2380 NARQAS

-2405 SGHLNASAKES
+2405 SGHLNASASER
-2416 NAYHVIFSSVQPD
+2416 NAYHVIYTSDPSN
-2429 QSGQSAHPVVLDGL
+2429 HPVVLDGL
-2443 TVMGGETDNVLSVVA
+2443 TVMGGETYNVLSEVA
-2458 NTDEQGRGGGVY
+2458 ERDERGRGGGVY
-2470 ASGVPYVINRCRFVG
+2470 ANGVPYVINRCRFVG

-2529 AVYVASVNEDSQA
+2529 AVYVASVGRDDKA

-2563 ATNIVDGIS
+2563 ATNFVDGGIV
-2572 TVYAPQVHLL
+2572 TEHAPQVHLL

-2595 VYFIAD
+2595 VYYIRD

-2614 EGTTNTDPSKPISF
+2614 EGTDDTDPSKPISF
-2628 SYSASDAATLNGTD
+2628 SYSASDAVDLSALGAG

-2652 AANGPRFARPSA
+2652 ATNGPRFARPSA

-2691 EATAD
+2691 MVPEGGTEEQGEYMTWWTKKNELAD
-2696 PAPTASGAYEDW
+2696 
-2708 WESAGLIAYK
+2708 YK
-2718 PALTNYMGGEA
+2718 PDNDNYMGAG
-2729 TDYWRYSGPLDEN
+2729 YRRYSGPLEDDGTE
-2742 GNQMPRPIDIGVYE
+2742 GDHPIDIGVYE

-2796 AMANPRG
+2796 ALANPTSSG
-2803 GGEVTGHATRYKAV
+2803 ATGDVTDQKAV

-2831 GTAFPITLS
+2831 GTAFPIMMS
-2840 ASDDHGVSLG
+2840 SDDNEFGKSLG

-2857 SGVQDFSQPTIITGH
+2857 SGVQDFSQPTIITTH
-2872 DTQLSETQTLMNI
+2872 NTNVSDTRILMDIDANN
-2885 AAGHKPVTVEGLT
+2885 KSVTVEGLT
-2898 FINRNPDDEAT
+2898 FINHNTAAEAT

-2915 DDARGS
+2915 NGEDGS

-2939 SGNRGSLLLVNT
+2939 PGDRGTMLLVNT
-2951 LFADGGTGLQGAD
+2951 LFADGGTGLKGAD
-2964 GRTTVVNATFAQNRV
+2964 GRTTVVNATFAQNSV
-2979 DYTTAGSSAPAI
+2979 DYTTADGSDPAI

-3000 TQNLTDDPTGNHNVA
+3000 TQNLTDDPTVNHNVA
-3015 IDAEVENTD
+3015 IDSTVANTD
-3024 VKNGPNFRDPDNT
+3024 VMNGPNFRDPGNT
-3037 DAAARDYRIRP
+3037 DVAARDYRIRP
-3048 SLRLLNQGSNAA
+3048 SLRLLNQGNNAA
-3060 YAEHSL
+3060 YAQHGL

-3076 DEVDLASGARV
+3076 DEVDLASGVRV

-3115 TADGRSWASALRDLQ
+3115 TADGRSWATALRDLQ

-3142 HEGDNAFVFVHSN
+3142 HGYDSAFVFVHRN
-3155 YNRPAEALQLSLSR
+3155 YNRPTETLQLSLPR

-3182 HTPAD
+3182 HTLPDDYTAD
-3187 GNYTSENVRQI
+3187 NVRQI

-3219 GLTLSADAVAD
+3219 CLTLSAGAAGTVAD
-3230 GFEVQGSATLG
+3230 GFEVRDSATLG
-3241 AGLLATSVVR
+3241 AGLLATSVIR
-3251 GAVSGAAE
+3251 GAVSGAAA

-3267 LPAADDAQA
+3267 LPAAAAAQA

-3296 ADGSGNNRP
+3296 ATGSGNNRP
-3305 DVVGTETNHYV
+3305 DVGTETNRYV

-3330 DIDPTTA
+3330 DIDPTTD
-3337 RTDITP
+3337 RTDITE
-3343 YVQQVGHARDLI
+3343 YITQVGHARDLI
-3355 GNSRER
+3355 GNRRER

-3375 PAGTVVEVTAKDY
+3375 PAGTVAEVTAKDY

-3394 VYVRRGAELQLPAAD
+3394 VYVRRGAELQLPVLSTD
-3409 GGTNLYPDA
+3409 GGTDLYPDA
-3418 ANAFSPG
+3418 ANAFNPG
-3425 YLLLEHQ
+3425 YLLLEHR

-3445 NFGVERNVP
+3445 NFGVERDVP
-3454 AAANGGAD
+3454 AAPADDAPGAD

-3468 TVTAVEGAGT
+3468 WVKAVEGAGT

-3503 SKAWEPVD
+3503 SKAWKPVD
-3511 LTAEGQPSVGFL
+3511 LPAEGQSSVGFL
-3523 IENSADA
+3523 IENTAADP
-3530 ARTVRFAGQ
+3530 RTVRFAGQ
-3539 QYTEGGTAPKS
+3539 EYTEGGTAPKS
-3550 VTLRPYNHNAEWSSP
+3550 VTLQPYNHNAEWSSP
-3565 DDPGDRFTHKENMSW
+3565 DESGDRFTHKENMSW

-3603 GLDDNMYHTVNTA
+3603 GLEDDATYRTVNTT

-3644 GETVDVSPSDAVKGT
+3644 GERVDVSPSDSVKGT
-3659 AYATRATLTLTLRAA
+3659 AYATRAALTLTLRAA

-3710 AGAVPQL
+3710 AGTVPQL

-3743 AAGHTTYELAAAGA
+3743 AAGHTTYELSAAGA

>member
-1 MLQTMNLIKRNL
+1 MLQAMNIIKRNL

-35 RYYVSAEATGDG
+35 RYYVSAEATDDG
-47 SSWQSTTTL
+47 TSWQSTTTL
-56 ADALSKAG
+56 TEALRNAR
-64 AGDEIWMR
+64 AGDEIWMQG
-72 SGTYTAPAGGFTLP
+72 GTYTAPAEGFTLP

-96 GTETRTDDRATL
+96 GTETRTDERETL

-118 VISGDIDK
+118 VISGDINKNDE
-126 DDTDKDDTRD
+126 RD
-136 PDQLIFP
+136 PDLLIFP
-143 ENPKRADNATHVLTL
+143 ENPTRADNATHVLTL
-158 NLDPAQSG
+158 NLDPAG

-182 GHAAGTGADGTGGGI
+182 GHADGTGADGMGADGMGGGI

-222 AVYVANDVT
+222 AVYVANDVK

-255 EGGGLYI
+255 AGGGLYI
-262 AGKATV
+262 AGTATV

-278 GGLRISSDA
+278 GGLRISADA

-304 TSADSDVQ
+304 TAGSDVQ

-337 YHETNGVAE
+337 YHETNGVE
-346 DKAGNRYVND
+346 VDNVGNRYVND

-379 SHAEQSYPL
+379 SHAEQHYPL
-388 WSWSVLEGSVMIDNG
+388 WSWSVLEGSVMIDQG
-403 DARLYDS
+403 SAELYD
-410 DLGAQ
+410 DALGAQ
-415 DIAGNSR
+415 DIAGNDR

-441 RIRYVKE
+441 RIRYVSA
-448 GGTGDG
+448 GATGDG
-454 TSWENASGDLQRMI
+454 TSWNNASGDLQRMI

-481 VAEGTYV
+481 VAAGTYV

-503 LMRDGISVYGGFEG
+503 LMRDGISVYGGFAG
-517 NETSKLDRAKVND
+517 TETSKLARPKEDG

-535 YAHRTILQ
+535 YTNRTILQ

-582 SRITTLSGVTL
+582 SHITTLSGVTL

-630 NMATGPG
+630 NVATGPG

-644 GGRVMNCLIYNNE
+644 GGRVMNCLVYNNE

-699 LLHPEYLILSSSV
+699 LPHPEYLILSSSV

-724 YCDGGGVVQQTTLT
+724 YCDGGGIVQQTTLT
-738 KNSCPTATDNVNPDA
+738 KNYCPTATDNVNPDA

-786 RNHTAQTVRFM
+786 RNHTAGTVRFM

-837 GFEEEPGVRAGWTYQ
+837 GFEDEPGVQAGWTYQ

-893 QQLFAQKPALGAY
+893 QELFAQKPALGAY
-906 SIQATP
+906 AIQATP
-912 LRPEVTDDA
+912 LRYDATTDPKA

-933 EHDGS
+933 AHDGS
-938 SWTNAYRSLN
+938 SWPQAYRSLN
-948 EALAYLAGLPKDEVD
+948 EALVYLAGLPQNEV
-963 NRRLEV
+963 NGRRLEV

-1014 NSVTRSPLQHRSHI
+1014 DSVTRDPLRYRSHI
-1028 NGNHEGQTL
+1028 NGNHEGQSL
-1037 AGGLYHC
+1037 DGGLYHC
-1044 ITVAEGAQVEIDGFH
+1044 ITVAEGAQVVIDGFH

-1072 SGAGLLVV
+1072 SGAGLLAV
-1080 AGADVTLRRCIF
+1080 AGANVTLRRCIF

-1118 NNNTNTDSIQPV
+1118 NNNTNTDSTQPV

-1166 AGNSN
+1166 GGNSN
-1171 NLATLETLGGDGGEN
+1171 NLANLKTLGGDGGEK
-1186 HFANPTNRRGATL
+1186 HFANPTNQRGATL

-1225 HATTTDMP
+1225 HATADNMTPD
-1233 ATDIAGQP
+1233 TDIAGQP

-1280 NAIAGNMIYRVSDGN
+1280 NAIAGNMIYQISGGSDGFSGEN
-1295 IMNDSTNSDSYK
+1295 LNVPTTSTEYI
-1307 GFYDARNRPY
+1307 GFREDGHQY
-1317 GEISGA
+1317 GETSGA

-1330 FDYYENGQRRS
+1330 GYDEEQC
-1341 QSNVESTYN
+1341 NVEVRTTGGWRPQTTYSI
-1350 GFRLNIRNNRQE
+1350 NIRNNRQE
-1362 NYVGGLQY
+1362 EYVGGLQY
-1370 AVEMAAD
+1370 AVEKAA
-1377 AAEDDGQ
+1377 AAAAIDGQ
-1384 QRAVWV
+1384 QRTVWV

-1451 IQDVSPV
+1451 VQDVSPV
-1458 TVGADGVPRENPDA
+1458 VMVNGVPQKNSAA

-1485 PDVCLPTVS
+1485 PDVCLPTLS
-1494 PSAREALYT
+1494 PSGREALYYN
-1503 SNGRYTNIMG
+1503 NGRYRNIAEDLHTN
-1513 SLKYEPNDG
+1513 SDT
-1522 DPYEADYPSN
+1522 PSN
-1532 TYRYET
+1532 TNRYNRT
-1538 DEDYVEYIGALWDG
+1538 NNTNGTYVEYSGALWDG

-1561 DYSVNRDG
+1561 DYSANRDG

-1585 VAENYIN
+1585 VAENYVNDYRSDYN
-1592 NYAGHSGAG
+1592 NSEGSGTA
-1601 QTSCMAAGIYCD
+1601 CMGGGIYCD
-1613 GDNSNIVSCYVLNN
+1613 GENSSVISCYVVHNVNN
-1627 RNDNPHSSGGGM
+1627 NPNSSGGGM
-1639 AIMVGR
+1639 TLLVGT
-1645 SYNCVVARNYSAKH
+1645 SYNCVVANNYSFKD
-1659 GGGCFIENAYFYNN
+1659 GGGCFIENAHFYNN
-1673 TVAYNYSGGVNGG
+1673 TVAYNTVTNG
-1686 NGGGIYQWNRTTATM
+1686 NGGGIYQWYREKDGEGKPITM
-1701 HLELYNTIIYGNNR
+1701 NLVLYNTIIYGNNKT
-1715 RAIDGGASA
+1715 AIGGNAKA
-1724 FNGAHYCYIQTADS
+1724 FSGAHYCYIQTAQNMDS
-1738 DIPYGFTSQFQN
+1738 GFTGRFYNSEW
-1750 CRYGTNLPDP
+1750 GANLSDP
-1760 FIYADGANYRLNTEM
+1760 FIDADNANYRLNTEL

-1799 MDFTERIK
+1799 MDFTERVK
-1807 DCAVDVGAF
+1807 DCAVDIGAF
-1816 ESENEANLRNRM
+1816 ESENEQNYAYDTAADDSL
-1828 VTEDGVQKVV
+1828 V
-1838 YYVTQAGAG
+1838 YYVTQSGAG
-1847 LRSGGSPD
+1847 LRSGGSAD

-1861 KLQRILDDAGKTA
+1861 KLQRILADAGQTA
-1874 ANSNYANPVVVRIA
+1874 KENPDAAVVVRIA
-1888 GYAGGSF
+1888 GYKPDDNGNRF

-1919 TVEGGWDEEFTDDG
+1919 TVEGGWDEDFNN

-1974 GTAALSRP
+1974 GTAALTRP

-2013 PAGAHVRNC
+2013 PAGAQVRNC

-2067 STLRAHLI
+2067 STCRAHLI

-2101 NSVVWGNTAPSDK
+2101 NSVVWGNQAPSDK

-2123 FEDKLWQ
+2123 FKDKFWQ
-2130 TVFAASRLTAFY
+2130 TVFDASGLTAFY

-2160 TAMTGDEDTYFATV
+2160 TAMTGEENVYFAST

-2180 YSPLVKHGVETTY
+2180 YSPLVKHGVSTDCLT
-2193 FPALQ
+2193 ALQ
-2198 TEAGVAATDLAGTSR
+2198 EHANVAPADLAGTSR
-2213 EQQGNERLDV
+2213 TTGTRLDV

-2244 AQGTPQQLA
+2244 AQGTPQQL
-2253 DGADESEYLGRS
+2253 DDDADESEYLGRS

-2271 WLDDALDYIRAVRR
+2271 WLDDALDYIRAVR
-2285 DNSVAD
+2285 DNDVAN

-2305 VPSQRRTDAATSG
+2305 VPSQRRPDATTPG

-2341 ETYSSSATGDNVQ
+2341 ETYSSSVTRDNVQ
-2354 YANLESIPLMSG
+2354 HDLESIPLKRG
-2366 NQAVTCDEPIKDIL
+2366 DQDVTCNGNITEIL
-2380 DRRQAS
+2380 NARQAS

-2393 EEPWEL
+2393 MEPWEL

-2405 SGHLNASAKES
+2405 SGHLNASAKER
-2416 NAYHVIFSSVQPD
+2416 NAYHVIYT
-2429 QSGQSAHPVVLDGL
+2429 SGPSNHPVVLDGL
-2443 TVMGGETDNVLSVVA
+2443 TVMDGETYHVLSEV
-2458 NTDEQGRGGGVY
+2458 TDRDERGRGGGVY
-2470 ASGVPYVINRCRFVG
+2470 ANGVPYVINRCRFVG

-2504 NTILAGNGTVDDAT
+2504 NTILAGNGTVDDPQYAST
-2518 SDSKAQPPRGG
+2518 QPPRGG
-2529 AVYVASVNEDSQA
+2529 AVYVASVDEDSQA

-2595 VYFIAD
+2595 VYFIRD

-2614 EGTTNTDPSKPISF
+2614 EGTNIDLLKPISF
-2628 SYSASDAATLNGTD
+2628 RHSASDAATLNGTD

-2652 AANGPRFARPSA
+2652 ATNGPRFARPSA

-2691 EATAD
+2691 MVPEGGGTEQGEYMTWWTENELAD
-2696 PAPTASGAYEDW
+2696 YKPDNDNYM
-2708 WESAGLIAYK
+2708 SAGYR
-2718 PALTNYMGGEA
+2718 
-2729 TDYWRYSGPLDEN
+2729 RYSGPLKEDGTE
-2742 GNQMPRPIDIGVYE
+2742 GNHPIDIGVYE

-2803 GGEVTGHATRYKAV
+2803 GGEVTGHATPYKAV

-2857 SGVQDFSQPTIITGH
+2857 SGVQDFSQPTVITTH
-2872 DTQLSETQTLMNI
+2872 DTQLSATQTLMNI

-2898 FINRNPDDEAT
+2898 FINSNPDDEAT

-2915 DDARGS
+2915 DDSRGS

-2939 SGNRGSLLLVNT
+2939 SGNRGTMLLVNT

-2964 GRTTVVNATFAQNRV
+2964 GRTTVVNATFAQNSV
-2979 DYTTAGSSAPAI
+2979 DYTTADGPGPAI
-2991 YNTVAWKNG
+2991 YNTVAWKNEK
-3000 TQNLTDDPTGNHNVA
+3000 QNLTTSEANRNVPIA
-3015 IDAEVENTD
+3015 DGVANTD
-3024 VKNGPNFRDPDNT
+3024 VMNGPNFRDPDNT
-3037 DAAARDYRIRP
+3037 TDVAARDYRIRP

-3060 YAEHSL
+3060 YAQHGL

-3076 DEVDLASGARV
+3076 DEVDLASGVRV
-3087 VDGSIDVGA
+3087 VDDRIDVGA

-3115 TADGRSWASALRDLQ
+3115 TADGRSWATALRDLQ

-3142 HEGDNAFVFVHSN
+3142 HASDSAFVFVHSN
-3155 YNRPAEALQLSLSR
+3155 YNRPAEALQLSLPR
-3169 VKVYGGMNDETSS
+3169 VKVYGGMNNETSS
-3182 HTPAD
+3182 HTLPDDYTAD
-3187 GNYTSENVRQI
+3187 NVRQI

-3204 QRRGVLQSASRSTLG
+3204 QRRGVLESASRSTLG
-3219 GLTLSADAVAD
+3219 SLTLSAGAAGTVAD
-3230 GFEVQGSATLG
+3230 GFEVRGSATLG

-3251 GAVSGAAE
+3251 GAVSGEAD

-3276 GGSVTGVKAV
+3276 GGSVTGVTAV

-3296 ADGSGNNRP
+3296 ATGSGNNRP
-3305 DVVGTETNHYV
+3305 AIGDTLNRYV

-3330 DIDPTTA
+3330 DIDPTTD
-3337 RTDITP
+3337 RTDITE
-3343 YVQQVGHARDLI
+3343 YITQVGHARDLI
-3355 GNSRER
+3355 GNRRER

-3375 PAGTVVEVTAKDY
+3375 PAGTVAEVTATDY

-3394 VYVRRGAELQLPAAD
+3394 VYVRRGAELQLPGLLAD
-3409 GGTNLYPDA
+3409 GTDLYPDA

-3445 NFGVERNVP
+3445 NFGVERDVP
-3454 AAANGGAD
+3454 AATADDAPGAD

-3468 TVTAVEGAGT
+3468 RVRAVEGAGT

-3503 SKAWEPVD
+3503 SKAWKPVD
-3511 LTAEGQPSVGFL
+3511 LTTEGQSSVGFL
-3523 IENSADA
+3523 IENSSDA

-3539 QYTEGGTAPKS
+3539 SYTEGGTTPKS
-3550 VTLRPYNHNAEWSSP
+3550 VTLQLYNHNADWSSP
-3565 DDPGDRFTHKENMSW
+3565 DEPGDRFTHKENMSW

-3603 GLDDNMYHTVNTA
+3603 GLEDDATYRTVNTA

-3644 GETVDVSPSDAVKGT
+3644 GERVDVSPSDAVKGT
-3659 AYATRATLTLTLRAA
+3659 AYATRAALTLTLRAA

-3743 AAGHTTYELAAAGA
+3743 AAGHTTYELSAAGA

>member
-1 MLQTMNLIKRNL
+1 MLQAMNLIKRNL

-35 RYYVSAEATGDG
+35 RYYVSDGATGDG

-56 ADALSKAG
+56 TEALRNAR
-64 AGDEIWMR
+64 AGDEIWMQG
-72 SGTYTAPAGGFTLP
+72 GTYTAPAGGITLL

-108 GKPFQFAHPT
+108 GKPFQFTRPT
-118 VISGDIDK
+118 VISGDI
-126 DDTDKDDTRD
+126 DKDDTRD

-143 ENPKRADNATHVLTL
+143 ENSKRADNATHVLTL
-158 NLDPAQSG
+158 NLNPAQSG

-212 LLYNYATRGG
+212 LLYNYATQGG
-222 AVYVANDVT
+222 AVYVADDVT

-255 EGGGLYI
+255 AGGGLYI

-278 GGLRISSDA
+278 GGLRISADA

-304 TSADSDVQ
+304 TAAGSDVQ

-337 YHETNGVAE
+337 YHETDGVE
-346 DKAGNRYVND
+346 PDDAGNLYVND

-379 SHAEQSYPL
+379 SHAKQSYPL
-388 WSWSVLEGSVMIDNG
+388 WSWSVLEGSVMIDHG
-403 DARLYDS
+403 DAELYDS

-454 TSWENASGDLQRMI
+454 TSSWDNASGDLQRMI

-481 VAEGTYV
+481 VAAGTYV

-503 LMRDGISVYGGFEG
+503 LMRDGISVYGGFAG
-517 NETSKLDRAKVND
+517 TETSKLARSKAAD

-535 YAHRTILQ
+535 YENRTILQ

-548 PAQLTWNTDRWTL
+548 PAQLTWNSDRWTL

-582 SRITTLSGVTL
+582 SHITTLSGVTL

-699 LLHPEYLILSSSV
+699 RLHPEYLILSSSV

-753 SQTGGLYLDGYGLV
+753 AQTGGLYLDGYGLV

-823 NHGAEGEMGPDFTD
+823 NHGAEGEMGPDFDPNDLPTAR
-837 GFEEEPGVRAGWTYQ
+837 GVQDGWTYQ

-859 YFWEPL
+859 YFWEPI

-912 LRPEVTDDA
+912 LKYDADTDPNA
-921 LIVYVDAECTTP
+921 LILYVDAECTTLD
-933 EHDGS
+933 HDGS
-938 SWTNAYRSLN
+938 SWTDAYRSLN
-948 EALAYLAGLPKDEVD
+948 EALAYLAGLPKDEVG

-990 TVQIPATASGQTLYL
+990 TVQIPATASGQKLYL
-1005 YGGYHREAD
+1005 YGGYYREAD

-1037 AGGLYHC
+1037 EGGLYHC
-1044 ITVAEGAQVEIDGFH
+1044 ITVAEGAQVVIDGFH

-1072 SGAGLLVV
+1072 SGAGLLAV

-1118 NNNTNTDSIQPV
+1118 NNNTNTDDTQPV

-1171 NLATLETLGGDGGEN
+1171 NLATLGGEGGEN
-1186 HFANPTNRRGATL
+1186 HFANPTNRQGATL

-1225 HATTTDMP
+1225 QATTTDMP
-1233 ATDIAGQP
+1233 DTDIAGQS

-1259 AGTVIYVTPDG
+1259 NGRVIYVRTDG
-1270 AGNKDGSSWE
+1270 DDSREGLSWDRALRTVE
-1280 NAIAGNMIYRVSDGN
+1280 AALD
-1295 IMNDSTNSDSYK
+1295 K
-1307 GFYDARNRPY
+1307 AAREQDVNNRPQ
-1317 GEISGA
+1317 I
-1323 SKLFFDH
+1323 
-1330 FDYYENGQRRS
+1330 
-1341 QSNVESTYN
+1341 
-1350 GFRLNIRNNRQE
+1350 
-1362 NYVGGLQY
+1362 
-1370 AVEMAAD
+1370 
-1377 AAEDDGQ
+1377 
-1384 QRAVWV
+1384 WV
-1390 AAGTYTDYKGF
+1390 AEGTYTGSPSSHGNVHSQPYAFQMVEG
-1401 VIRDKV
+1401 V
-1407 NVLGG
+1407 NVYGG
-1412 FPNSGAP
+1412 FPASGYP
-1419 GETDRHPLL
+1419 GEDDRNPRQH
-1428 SQYVTPNSDMSD
+1428 
-1440 LKAEDYETILQ
+1440 ETILQ
-1451 IQDVSPV
+1451 AAENPGSSEPNTGNR
-1458 TVGADGVPRENPDA
+1458 TVGRV
-1472 NLPDHTRKPVLFQ
+1472 LVQPDHFENVE
-1485 PDVCLPTVS
+1485 TV
-1494 PSAREALYT
+1494 
-1503 SNGRYTNIMG
+1503 
-1513 SLKYEPNDG
+1513 
-1522 DPYEADYPSN
+1522 
-1532 TYRYET
+1532 
-1538 DEDYVEYIGALWDG
+1538 WDG
-1552 FTIRHGFLT
+1552 FTVQNGYLYTSARLSISGNIMRTNVEELG
-1561 DYSVNRDG
+1561 DVS
-1569 GAGVRMFRGVT
+1569 GAGVFLMGNGV
-1580 LQNCV
+1580 LENCV
-1585 VAENYIN
+1585 VRQNKVIGYDENIIGN
-1592 NYAGHSGAG
+1592 SGGQHGAG
-1601 QTSCMAAGIYCD
+1601 GGIYCH
-1613 GDNSNIVSCYVLNN
+1613 GGVIRNCQILNN
-1627 RNDNPHSSGGGM
+1627 EVRVFTVHELNMNAAAFTYGGGVYM
-1639 AIMVGR
+1639 LNHVQNRDYNNTSITETDVQHRAAIYNSVIAGNVLYAGRLDPTQQVQFHTVAVGAGACQV
-1645 SYNCVVARNYSAKH
+1645 S
-1659 GGGCFIENAYFYNN
+1659 GDFYNN
-1673 TVAYNYSGGVNGG
+1673 TIVGNTAETGWCDNTNIICGGMFVYSTAQIYNCIVVN
-1686 NGGGIYQWNRTTATM
+1686 NEGIYDEERNHDLRGIARYKDEPIISFYMERDNGDYEDNNAYLTRPENIRVYYSNAARLDDDGNYVKAEL
-1701 HLELYNTIIYGNNR
+1701 LEYDNVYDNVTYESRHNIYGNPLFVDGDDGDYRLASGSPSINTGTEV
-1715 RAIDGGASA
+1715 IDGVTIPD
-1724 FNGAHYCYIQTADS
+1724 YDAD
-1738 DIPYGFTSQFQN
+1738 Y
-1750 CRYGTNLPDP
+1750 
-1760 FIYADGANYRLNTEM
+1760 
-1775 EGGNICL
+1775 
-1782 NNGTDA
+1782 
-1788 LGSGITLPDTD
+1788 
-1799 MDFTERIK
+1799 TERVK
-1807 DCAVDVGAF
+1807 DCGIDMGAF
-1816 ESENEANLRNRM
+1816 ESENEQNYAYE
-1828 VTEDGVQKVV
+1828 TAADGSLV
-1838 YYVTQAGAG
+1838 YYVTRAGAG

-1874 ANSNYANPVVVRIA
+1874 ASPDYANYPVVVRIA

-1919 TVEGGWDEEFTDDG
+1919 TVEGGWDEDFTD

-1959 HAVLFRAAAAGSATD
+1959 HAVLFRADGVTAGSATD
-1974 GTAALSRP
+1974 GTAALSKP

-2040 ATVSGTVVYHN
+2040 ATVSGTVVYDN
-2051 TAEQGAGIY
+2051 TAAQGAGIY
-2060 ADNEDAD
+2060 ADNEGADAD
-2067 STLRAHLI
+2067 SRAHLI

-2130 TVFAASRLTAFY
+2130 TVFAASRLTEFY

-2193 FPALQ
+2193 FQALQ

-2223 GAYAFKGGVM
+2223 GAYAFEGGVM

-2271 WLDDALDYIRAVRR
+2271 WLDDALDYIRAVRKTR
-2285 DNSVAD
+2285 LAD

-2305 VPSQRRTDAATSG
+2305 VPSQRRPDATTPG

-2326 VIPPNVSLY
+2326 VIPPYVSLY

-2341 ETYSSSATGDNVQ
+2341 ETYSSRATGNVTHET
-2354 YANLESIPLMSG
+2354 LTEIPLADGSK
-2366 NQAVTCDEPIKDIL
+2366 AVTCNGDITEIL
-2380 DRRQAS
+2380 NARQAS

-2405 SGHLNASAKES
+2405 SGHLNASAKER
-2416 NAYHVIFSSVQPD
+2416 NAYHVIYT
-2429 QSGQSAHPVVLDGL
+2429 SGSSAHPVVLDGL

-2458 NTDEQGRGGGVY
+2458 NTDERGRGGGVY
-2470 ASGVPYVINRCRFVG
+2470 ANGVPYVINRCRFVG

-2518 SDSKAQPPRGG
+2518 SESPMQPPRGG
-2529 AVYVASVNEDSQA
+2529 AVYVASVRNNGQA

-2563 ATNIVDGIS
+2563 ATNFVDGGI
-2572 TVYAPQVHLL
+2572 TTAHAPQVHLL

-2595 VYFIAD
+2595 VYYIKD

-2614 EGTTNTDPSKPISF
+2614 EGTTNTDPSEPISF
-2628 SYSASDAATLNGTD
+2628 SYSASDAAILNGTD
-2642 NLPQLSADNM
+2642 NLPQLSSDNM
-2652 AANGPRFARPSA
+2652 ATNGPRFACPSA

-2691 EATAD
+2691 MVPEGGTEQGEYMTWWTDNELAD
-2696 PAPTASGAYEDW
+2696 
-2708 WESAGLIAYK
+2708 YK
-2718 PALTNYMGGEA
+2718 PDNDNYMGAG
-2729 TDYWRYSGPLDEN
+2729 YRRYSGPLKDDGTE
-2742 GNQMPRPIDIGVYE
+2742 GDHPIDIGVYE

-2796 AMANPRG
+2796 ALANPASSG
-2803 GGEVTGHATRYKAV
+2803 ATGDVTFHKAV
-2817 MIKAGTYAWPYLST
+2817 MIKAGTYAWPNLST

-2840 ASDDHGVSLG
+2840 ESDEFGQSLG

-2872 DTQLSETQTLMNI
+2872 DTKVSQTKTLMNI

-2898 FINRNPDDEAT
+2898 FINRNTTDGAT

-2921 VTLRQTGFRLSSV
+2921 VTLRQTGFRLSPI
-2934 GLDIN
+2934 GLEINPGN
-2939 SGNRGSLLLVNT
+2939 SGTMLLVNT
-2951 LFADGGTGLQGAD
+2951 LFADGDTCLKGAD
-2964 GRTTVVNATFAQNRV
+2964 GRTTVVNATFAQNGV
-2979 DYTTAGSSAPAI
+2979 DYTTAGNAPAI
-2991 YNTVAWKNG
+2991 YNTVAWNNG
-3000 TQNLTDDPTGNHNVA
+3000 TQNLATLEANHNVA
-3015 IDAEVENTD
+3015 IAAGVENTD

-3037 DAAARDYRIRP
+3037 DVAARDYRIRP

-3060 YAEHSL
+3060 YAEHGL
-3066 GLTADAAIPD
+3066 GKAADAAIPD
-3076 DEVDLASGARV
+3076 DEVDLASGTRV

-3105 IVYVKELTGG
+3105 IVYVKADLTG
-3115 TADGRSWASALRDLQ
+3115 TADGRSWATALGDLQ
-3130 GAADLAGLYAHN
+3130 SAADLAGLYAHN
-3142 HEGDNAFVFVHSN
+3142 HNQGSDSAFVFVHSN
-3155 YNRPAEALQLSLSR
+3155 YNHSDEALQLSLPR

-3182 HTPAD
+3182 HTLPDSYTAAD
-3187 GNYTSENVRQI
+3187 VRQI

-3276 GGSVTGVKAV
+3276 GGSVTDVTAV

-3305 DVVGTETNHYV
+3305 GVGTETNRYV
-3316 TDDLWNRQLMETSA
+3316 TDDLWNRQLMETLA
-3330 DIDPTTA
+3330 DIDPTTD
-3337 RTDITP
+3337 RTDITD
-3343 YVQQVGHARDLI
+3343 YITQVGHARDLI
-3355 GNSRER
+3355 GNSRQR
-3361 NDTVDNGCFETWNI
+3361 NAVDNGCFETWNI
-3375 PAGTVVEVTAKDY
+3375 PAGTVAEVTAADY

-3468 TVTAVEGAGT
+3468 RVTAVEGAGT

-3523 IENSADA
+3523 IENSSAA

-3539 QYTEGGTAPKS
+3539 QYAEGGTTPKS

-3603 GLDDNMYHTVNTA
+3603 GLEDATYRTVNTA

-3659 AYATRATLTLTLRAA
+3659 AYATRAALTLTLRAA

-3680 APDVLQLNTAP
+3680 ALDVLQLNTVP

>member
-1 MLQTMNLIKRNL
+1 MLQAMNIIKRNL

-35 RYYVSAEATGDG
+35 RYYVSAEATGTGDG
-47 SSWQSTTTL
+47 TSWQSTTTL
-56 ADALSKAG
+56 TEALGKAR
-64 AGDEIWMR
+64 AGEEIWMR
-72 SGTYTAPAGGFTLP
+72 SGTYTAPAEGFTLP

-96 GTETRTDDRATL
+96 GTETRTDERATL

-118 VISGDIDK
+118 VISGDIDEN
-126 DDTDKDDTRD
+126 DERNTDL
-136 PDQLIFP
+136 LIFP
-143 ENPKRADNATHVLTL
+143 ENPTRADNATHVLTL
-158 NLDPAQSG
+158 NLNLAG
-166 NTGNQPTVVN
+166 NTSNQPTVVN

-182 GHAAGTGADGTGGGI
+182 GHAAGTDGTGGGI

-222 AVYVANDVT
+222 AVYVADDVT

-255 EGGGLYI
+255 AGGGLYI
-262 AGKATV
+262 AGTATV

-278 GGLRISSDA
+278 GGLRISADA

-304 TSADSDVQ
+304 TAGSNVQ

-337 YHETNGVAE
+337 YHETNGVE
-346 DKAGNRYVND
+346 VDNAGNRYVND

-379 SHAEQSYPL
+379 SHAEQSYPI
-388 WSWSVLEGSVMIDNG
+388 WSWSVLEGSVMIDQG
-403 DARLYDS
+403 SADLYD
-410 DLGAQ
+410 DALGAQ
-415 DIAGNSR
+415 DIAGNDR
-422 QSGSQID
+422 QSGGKID

-481 VAEGTYV
+481 VAVGTYV

-503 LMRDGISVYGGFEG
+503 LMRDGISVYGGFAG
-517 NETSKLDRAKVND
+517 TETSKLNRPKAD
-530 GKPWQ
+530 GVKPWQ
-535 YAHRTILQ
+535 YTHRTILQ

-582 SRITTLSGVTL
+582 SHITTLSGVTL

-630 NMATGPG
+630 NVATGPG

-644 GGRVMNCLIYNNE
+644 GGRVMNCLVYNNE

-724 YCDGGGVVQQTTLT
+724 YCDGGGIVQQTTLT
-738 KNSCPTATDNVNPDA
+738 KNYCPTATDNVNPDA

-786 RNHTAQTVRFM
+786 RNHTAGTVRFM

-837 GFEEEPGVRAGWTYQ
+837 GFEDEPGVQAGWTYQ
-852 NGTDGIT
+852 NRTDGIT
-859 YFWEPL
+859 YFWEPI

-912 LRPEVTDDA
+912 LRPEVTDEA

-933 EHDGS
+933 SHDGS

-948 EALAYLAGLPKDEVD
+948 EALAYLAGLSKETVG
-963 NRRLEV
+963 NRWLEV
-969 HVLEGD
+969 RVLEGD

-990 TVQIPATASGQTLYL
+990 TVQIPATASGQPLHL

-1014 NSVTRSPLQHRSHI
+1014 NSVTRDPLRYRSHI
-1028 NGNHEGQTL
+1028 NGNHEGQKL
-1037 AGGLYHC
+1037 EGGLYHC
-1044 ITVAEGAQVEIDGFH
+1044 ITVAEGARVEIDGFH

-1072 SGAGLLVV
+1072 SGAGLLAV
-1080 AGADVTLRRCIF
+1080 AEADVTLRRCIF

-1103 DASAAAALTLENCVI
+1103 DASAAKALTLENCVI

-1147 NLGAAPANLG
+1147 NLGAAPVNLG
-1157 ASSFAAGNT
+1157 TSSFAAGNT
-1166 AGNSN
+1166 DGNSN
-1171 NLATLETLGGDGGEN
+1171 NLATLGGKGGEK
-1186 HFANPTNRRGATL
+1186 HFANPTNRQGATL

-1220 ANLIN
+1220 ADLIN
-1225 HATTTDMP
+1225 RADATDMP
-1233 ATDIAGQP
+1233 DTDIAGQP

-1253 EAILPE
+1253 EAILPK

-1295 IMNDSTNSDSYK
+1295 IMNELTNSDSYK
-1307 GFYDARNRPY
+1307 GFYDAQNRPY

-1330 FDYYENGQRRS
+1330 LDYYEDGQWKS
-1341 QSNVESTYN
+1341 QSNVQRTHN
-1350 GFRLNIRNNRQE
+1350 GYSLNIRNNRQE
-1362 NYVGGLQY
+1362 EYVGGLQY
-1370 AVEMAAD
+1370 AVEKAA
-1377 AAEDDGQ
+1377 AAAAIDGQ
-1384 QRAVWV
+1384 QRTVWV

-1458 TVGADGVPRENPDA
+1458 KVGADGVPRENTDA
-1472 NLPDHTRKPVLFQ
+1472 RLPDHTRKPVLFQ
-1485 PDVCLPTVS
+1485 PDVCLPTLS
-1494 PSAREALYT
+1494 PSGREALYY
-1503 SNGRYTNIMG
+1503 NGGYQNIARNLGTN
-1513 SLKYEPNDG
+1513 SDT
-1522 DPYEADYPSN
+1522 PSN
-1532 TYRYET
+1532 TNRYNRT
-1538 DEDYVEYIGALWDG
+1538 NNTNGTYVEYSGALWDG

-1561 DYSVNRDG
+1561 DYSANRDG

-1585 VAENYIN
+1585 VAENYVNDYRSDYIN
-1592 NYAGHSGAG
+1592 SEGSGTA
-1601 QTSCMAAGIYCD
+1601 CMGGGIYCD
-1613 GDNSNIVSCYVLNN
+1613 GENSSVISCYVVHNVNN
-1627 RNDNPHSSGGGM
+1627 NPNSSGGGM
-1639 AIMVGR
+1639 TLLVGT
-1645 SYNCVVARNYSAKH
+1645 SYNCVVANNYSFKD
-1659 GGGCFIENAYFYNN
+1659 GGGCFIENAHFYNN
-1673 TVAYNYSGGVNGG
+1673 TVAYNTVTNG
-1686 NGGGIYQWNRTTATM
+1686 NGGGIYQWYREKDGEGNPITM
-1701 HLELYNTIIYGNNR
+1701 NLVLYNTIIYGNNKT
-1715 RAIDGGASA
+1715 AIGGNANA
-1724 FNGAHYCYIQTADS
+1724 FSGAHYCYIQTAQNMDS
-1738 DIPYGFTSQFQN
+1738 GFTGRFYNSEW
-1750 CRYGTNLPDP
+1750 GANLSDP
-1760 FIYADGANYRLNTEM
+1760 FIDAANANYRLNT
-1775 EGGNICL
+1775 NLADNFCL

-1799 MDFTERIK
+1799 MDFTERVK
-1807 DCAVDVGAF
+1807 DCAVDIGAF
-1816 ESENEANLRNRM
+1816 ESENEANLRNRKVM
-1828 VTEDGVQKVV
+1828 EDGVTKVV
-1838 YYVTQAGAG
+1838 YYVTQSGAG

-1861 KLQRILDDAGKTA
+1861 KLQRILDHAGQTA
-1874 ANSNYANPVVVRIA
+1874 QNNPGAAVVVRIA
-1888 GYAGGSF
+1888 GYAGDDAF

-1919 TVEGGWDEEFTDDG
+1919 TVEGGWDEDFTG

-1959 HAVLFRAAAAGSATD
+1959 HAVLFRAAGETAGSPTD
-1974 GTAALSRP
+1974 GTAALRKP

-2123 FEDKLWQ
+2123 FKDKLWQ
-2130 TVFAASRLTAFY
+2130 TVFTASRLTAFY

-2160 TAMTGDEDTYFATV
+2160 TAMTGEEDTYFATV

-2213 EQQGNERLDV
+2213 APQGNERLDV
-2223 GAYAFKGGVM
+2223 GAYAFEGGVM

-2271 WLDDALDYIRAVRR
+2271 WLDDALDYIRAVR
-2285 DNSVAD
+2285 DNGVAD

-2341 ETYSSSATGDNVQ
+2341 DDYSSSATGDNVQ
-2354 YANLESIPLMSG
+2354 HPNLESIPLMSG
-2366 NQAVTCDEPIKDIL
+2366 NQTVTCDEPIKDIL
-2380 DRRQAS
+2380 NARQAS

-2393 EEPWEL
+2393 MEPWEL

-2405 SGHLNASAKES
+2405 SGHLNASADER
-2416 NAYHVIFSSVQPD
+2416 NAYHVIYT
-2429 QSGQSAHPVVLDGL
+2429 SGPSNYPVVLDGL
-2443 TVMGGETDNVLSVVA
+2443 TVMGGETYNVLSEVA
-2458 NTDEQGRGGGVY
+2458 ERDERGRGGGVY
-2470 ASGVPYVINRCRFVG
+2470 ANGVPYVINRCRFVG

-2529 AVYVASVNEDSQA
+2529 AVYVASVGADFEA

-2563 ATNIVDGIS
+2563 ATNFVDGGIV
-2572 TVYAPQVHLL
+2572 TEHAPQVHLL

-2595 VYFIAD
+2595 VYYIKD

-2614 EGTTNTDPSKPISF
+2614 EGTTNTDPSDSISF
-2628 SYSASDAATLNGTD
+2628 SYSASDAVDLSALGTG

-2652 AANGPRFARPSA
+2652 ATNGPRFARPSA

-2691 EATAD
+2691 MVPKGSTERGEYMT
-2696 PAPTASGAYEDW
+2696 W
-2708 WESAGLIAYK
+2708 WTENELTDYKPDNDNYMSAGYR
-2718 PALTNYMGGEA
+2718 
-2729 TDYWRYSGPLDEN
+2729 RYSGPLKDDGTE
-2742 GNQMPRPIDIGVYE
+2742 GNHPIDIGVYE

-2796 AMANPRG
+2796 AMANPQG

-2840 ASDDHGVSLG
+2840 ASNDHGVSLG

-2857 SGVQDFSQPTIITGH
+2857 SGVQDFSQPTVITTH
-2872 DTQLSETQTLMNI
+2872 DTQLSATQTLMNI

-2898 FINRNPDDEAT
+2898 FINSNPDDEAT

-2915 DDARGS
+2915 DDSRGS

-2939 SGNRGSLLLVNT
+2939 PGDRGTMLLVNT
-2951 LFADGGTGLQGAD
+2951 LFADGGTGLKGAD
-2964 GRTTVVNATFAQNRV
+2964 RRTTVVNATFAQNSV
-2979 DYTTAGSSAPAI
+2979 DYTGSGAHI
-2991 YNTVAWKNG
+2991 YNTVAWNNG
-3000 TQNLTDDPTGNHNVA
+3000 TQNLTDDPTVNHNVA
-3015 IDAEVENTD
+3015 IDGKEANTD
-3024 VKNGPNFRDPDNT
+3024 VMNGPNFRDPDNE
-3037 DAAARDYRIRP
+3037 DVAARDYRIRP
-3048 SLRLLNQGSNAA
+3048 SLRLLNQGSNVA
-3060 YAEHSL
+3060 YAQHGL
-3066 GLTADAAIPD
+3066 GPTAGAAIPD
-3076 DEVDLASGARV
+3076 DEVDLASGVRV

-3115 TADGRSWASALRDLQ
+3115 TADGRSWATALRDLQ

-3142 HEGDNAFVFVHSN
+3142 HLSESAFVFVHSN
-3155 YNRPAEALQLSLSR
+3155 YNRPAEALQLSLPC
-3169 VKVYGGMNDETSS
+3169 VKVYGGMNDEISS
-3182 HTPAD
+3182 HTLPDDYTDAD
-3187 GNYTSENVRQI
+3187 VRQI

-3219 GLTLSADAVAD
+3219 SLTLSAGAAGTVAD
-3230 GFEVQGSATLG
+3230 GFEVRGSATLG

-3251 GAVSGAAE
+3251 GAVSGAAAAA

-3276 GGSVTGVKAV
+3276 GGSVADVTAV

-3296 ADGSGNNRP
+3296 ATGSGNNRP
-3305 DVVGTETNHYV
+3305 DVGTETNAYV

-3330 DIDPTTA
+3330 DIDPATA
-3337 RTDITP
+3337 RTDIAP
-3343 YVQQVGHARDLI
+3343 YVTLVGHARDLI
-3355 GNSRER
+3355 GNRRER

-3375 PAGTVVEVTAKDY
+3375 PAGKVAEVTAKDY

-3394 VYVRRGAELQLPAAD
+3394 VYVRRRAELQLPAAD

-3418 ANAFSPG
+3418 ANAFNPG
-3425 YLLLEHQ
+3425 YLLLEHR

-3445 NFGVERNVP
+3445 NFGVERDVP
-3454 AAANGGAD
+3454 AATADDAPGAD

-3468 TVTAVEGAGT
+3468 RVTDVEGA
-3478 DNGVSLKRYD
+3478 DNVSLKRYD

-3503 SKAWEPVD
+3503 SKAWKPVD
-3511 LTAEGQPSVGFL
+3511 LTAAGQSSVGFL
-3523 IENSADA
+3523 IENSSDA

-3539 QYTEGGTAPKS
+3539 EYTEGGTAPKS
-3550 VTLRPYNHNAEWSSP
+3550 VTLQLYNHNAEWISP
-3565 DDPGDRFTHKENMSW
+3565 DEPGDRFTHKENMSW

-3603 GLDDNMYHTVNTA
+3603 GLEGNMYRTVNTT

-3644 GETVDVSPSDAVKGT
+3644 GERVDVSPSDSAKGM
-3659 AYATRATLTLTLRAA
+3659 AYATRAALTLTLRAA

-3743 AAGHTTYELAAAGA
+3743 AAGHTTYELSAAGA

>member
-1 MLQTMNLIKRNL
+1 MLQAMNLMKRNL
-13 RCYALWLT
+13 RSYALWLT

-35 RYYVSAEATGDG
+35 RYYVSAEATVAGDG
-47 SSWQSTTTL
+47 TSWQSTTTL
-56 ADALSKAG
+56 ADALG
-64 AGDEIWMR
+64 RVRAGDEIWMQG
-72 SGTYTAPAGGFTLP
+72 GTYTAPAEGFTLP

-96 GTETRTDDRATL
+96 GTETRTDERETL

-118 VISGDIDK
+118 VISGDINKNDE
-126 DDTDKDDTRD
+126 RD
-136 PDQLIFP
+136 PDLLIFP
-143 ENPKRADNATHVLTL
+143 ENPTRADNATHVLTL
-158 NLDPAQSG
+158 NLDPAG

-182 GHAAGTGADGTGGGI
+182 GHADGTGADGTGGGI

-222 AVYVANDVT
+222 AVYVAADVT

-244 NAAGERSGQQN
+244 NAAGERSGQSN
-255 EGGGLYI
+255 AGGGLYV
-262 AGKATV
+262 AGRATV
-268 VNSAIYNNEN
+268 VNTSVYNNEN
-278 GGLRISSDA
+278 GGLRISPQA
-287 AVVNCTVARNT
+287 EVVNCTVARNT

-304 TSADSDVQ
+304 TAGSDVQ

-337 YHETNGVAE
+337 YHETNGVE
-346 DKAGNRYVND
+346 VDNVGNRYVND

-379 SHAEQSYPL
+379 SHAEQHYPL
-388 WSWSVLEGSVMIDNG
+388 WSWSVLEGSVMIDQG
-403 DARLYDS
+403 SADLYD
-410 DLGAQ
+410 DALGAQ
-415 DIAGNSR
+415 DIAGNDR
-422 QSGSQID
+422 QSGNQID

-441 RIRYVKE
+441 RIRYVSA
-448 GGTGDG
+448 GATGDG

-481 VAEGTYV
+481 VAAGTYV

-503 LMRDGISVYGGFEG
+503 LMRDGISVYGGFAG
-517 NETSKLDRAKVND
+517 TETSKLARPKEDG

-582 SRITTLSGVTL
+582 SHITTLSGVTL

-630 NMATGPG
+630 NVATGPG

-644 GGRVMNCLIYNNE
+644 GGRVMNCLVYNNE

-685 GGVYMAHTGAWTDG
+685 GGVYMAHTEAWTDG
-699 LLHPEYLILSSSV
+699 LPHPEYLILSSSV

-724 YCDGGGVVQQTTLT
+724 YCDGGGIVQQTTLT

-786 RNHTAQTVRFM
+786 RNHTAGTVRFM

-859 YFWEPL
+859 YFWEPK

-912 LRPEVTDDA
+912 LRPEVTADA
-921 LIVYVDAECTTP
+921 LIVYVDAECTTSD
-933 EHDGS
+933 HNGS

-948 EALAYLAGLPKDEVD
+948 EALAYLAGLDSTTVG

-1005 YGGYHREAD
+1005 YGGYYREAD

-1028 NGNHEGQTL
+1028 NGNHEGQSL

-1072 SGAGLLVV
+1072 SGAGLLAV

-1118 NNNTNTDSIQPV
+1118 NNNTNTDNTQPV

-1147 NLGAAPANLG
+1147 NLGAAPATLG
-1157 ASSFAAGNT
+1157 TSSFAAGNT

-1350 GFRLNIRNNRQE
+1350 GYRLNIRNNRQE

-1428 SQYVTPNSDMSD
+1428 SQYVTPNSDMSH
-1440 LKAEDYETILQ
+1440 LNYQDYETILQ
-1451 IQDVSPV
+1451 VQDVSPV
-1458 TVGADGVPRENPDA
+1458 VMVNGVPQENSAA
-1472 NLPDHTRKPVLFQ
+1472 NLPGHTRKPVLFQ
-1485 PDVCLPTVS
+1485 PDVCLPTLS
-1494 PSAREALYT
+1494 PSGREALY
-1503 SNGRYTNIMG
+1503 SDGNGNYTNIAWYLG
-1513 SLKYEPNDG
+1513 TNSDT
-1522 DPYEADYPSN
+1522 PSN
-1532 TYRYET
+1532 TYRYNRTEGNRNGT
-1538 DEDYVEYIGALWDG
+1538 YVEYTGAMWDG

-1561 DYSVNRDG
+1561 DYSANRDG

-1585 VAENYIN
+1585 VAENFIN
-1592 NYAGHSGAG
+1592 HYEANGSA
-1601 QTSCMAAGIYCD
+1601 CMGGGIYSD
-1613 GDNSNIVSCYVLNN
+1613 GANSNIISCYVVNNCNLNPN
-1627 RNDNPHSSGGGM
+1627 SSGGGM
-1639 AIMVGR
+1639 MLMVGT
-1645 SYNCVVARNYSAKH
+1645 SYNSVVAHNYSYKD
-1659 GGGCFIENAYFYNN
+1659 GGGCYIENAYFYNN
-1673 TVAYNYSGGVNGG
+1673 TVAHNTITTG
-1686 NGGGIYQWNRTTATM
+1686 NGGGIYQYYRRETQID
-1701 HLELYNTIIYGNNR
+1701 LELYNTILYGNNR
-1715 RAIDGGASA
+1715 EAIYSANRDFFSGAY
-1724 FNGAHYCYIQTADS
+1724 NCYIQTETNINILEQ
-1738 DIPYGFTSQFQN
+1738 DIHN
-1750 CRYGTNLPDP
+1750 CRTGRNLPDP
-1760 FIYADGANYRLNTEM
+1760 FIDADSANYRLNAEL
-1775 EGGNICL
+1775 EDNFCL

-1861 KLQRILDDAGKTA
+1861 KLQRILDHAGQTA
-1874 ANSNYANPVVVRIA
+1874 ANPDYANYPVVVRIA

-1919 TVEGGWDEEFTDDG
+1919 TVEGGWDEDFTD

-1959 HAVLFRAAAAGSATD
+1959 HAVLFRAAGVTAGSAND

-1982 TVIDGLTL
+1982 TIIDGLTL

-2040 ATVSGTVVYHN
+2040 ATVSGTVVYDN
-2051 TAEQGAGIY
+2051 TAAQGAGIY
-2060 ADNEDAD
+2060 ADKEGADAD
-2067 STLRAHLI
+2067 SRAHLI

-2130 TVFAASRLTAFY
+2130 TVFAASGLTAFY

-2160 TAMTGDEDTYFATV
+2160 TAMTGDEDTYFATT

-2198 TEAGVAATDLAGTSR
+2198 AEAGVAATDLAGTSR

-2253 DGADESEYLGRS
+2253 DGANESEYLGRS

-2271 WLDDALDYIRAVRR
+2271 WLDDALDYIRAVRKTPL
-2285 DNSVAD
+2285 AD

-2305 VPSQRRTDAATSG
+2305 VPSQRRTDAATSV

-2326 VIPPNVSLY
+2326 DIPPYVSLY

-2341 ETYSSSATGDNVQ
+2341 ETYSSSATGNVTHET
-2354 YANLESIPLMSG
+2354 LTEIPLADG
-2366 NQAVTCDEPIKDIL
+2366 NTQTVTCDEPIKDIL

-2393 EEPWEL
+2393 MEPWEL

-2405 SGHLNASAKES
+2405 SGHLNASAKER
-2416 NAYHVIFSSVQPD
+2416 NAYHVIYT
-2429 QSGQSAHPVVLDGL
+2429 SGSSAHPVVLDGL

-2458 NTDEQGRGGGVY
+2458 NTDERGRGGGVY
-2470 ASGVPYVINRCRFVG
+2470 ANGVPYVINRCRFVG

-2504 NTILAGNGTVDDAT
+2504 NTILAGNGTVDDPQYAST
-2518 SDSKAQPPRGG
+2518 QPPRGG
-2529 AVYVASVNEDSQA
+2529 AVYVASVNEHSQA

-2614 EGTTNTDPSKPISF
+2614 EGTTNTDPSEPITF
-2628 SYSASDAATLNGTD
+2628 SHSASDAADLSADGTD

-2652 AANGPRFARPSA
+2652 ATNGPRFARPSA

-2691 EATAD
+2691 MVPENGTEQ
-2696 PAPTASGAYEDW
+2696 GEYMMW
-2708 WESAGLIAYK
+2708 WTDNELTDYKPDNDNYMSAGYR
-2718 PALTNYMGGEA
+2718 
-2729 TDYWRYSGPLDEN
+2729 RYSGPLKDDGTE
-2742 GNQMPRPIDIGVYE
+2742 GDHPIDIGVYE

-2771 ATEESGEGNGT
+2771 ATEESGLGNGT

-2796 AMANPRG
+2796 ALANPTSSG
-2803 GGEVTGHATRYKAV
+2803 ATGDVTVHKAV
-2817 MIKAGTYAWPYLST
+2817 MIKAGTYAWPNLST

-2840 ASDDHGVSLG
+2840 ESDEFGQSLG

-2872 DTQLSETQTLMNI
+2872 DTKLSETQTLMNI
-2885 AAGHKPVTVEGLT
+2885 ASGHKPVTVEGLT

-2934 GLDIN
+2934 GLDIT
-2939 SGNRGSLLLVNT
+2939 SGNRGTMLLVNT

-2991 YNTVAWKNG
+2991 YNTVAWNNG
-3000 TQNLTDDPTGNHNVA
+3000 TQNLTDVPNGNHNVA
-3015 IDAEVENTD
+3015 IAGTVANTD
-3024 VKNGPNFRDPDNT
+3024 VMKGPNFRDPNNT

-3060 YAEHSL
+3060 YAQHGL
-3066 GLTADAAIPD
+3066 GLAEGAAIPE

-3105 IVYVKELTGG
+3105 IVYVKADLTG
-3115 TADGRSWASALRDLQ
+3115 TADGRSWATALGDLQ
-3130 GAADLAGLYAHN
+3130 SAADLAGLYAHSHN
-3142 HEGDNAFVFVHSN
+3142 QGSDSAFVFVHSN
-3155 YNRPAEALQLSLSR
+3155 YNRPAEALQLSLPR

-3182 HTPAD
+3182 HTLPDSYTDAD
-3187 GNYTSENVRQI
+3187 VRQI

-3219 GLTLSADAVAD
+3219 SLALSADAVAD

-3251 GAVSGAAE
+3251 GAVSGAAA

-3276 GGSVTGVKAV
+3276 DGSVQGVKTV

-3296 ADGSGNNRP
+3296 ATGSGNNRP
-3305 DVVGTETNHYV
+3305 DVGTKTNRYV

-3337 RTDITP
+3337 RTDIAP

-3355 GNSRER
+3355 GNSRQR
-3361 NDTVDNGCFETWNI
+3361 NAVDNGCFETWNI
-3375 PAGTVVEVTAKDY
+3375 PAGKEVEVTAADY

-3445 NFGVERNVP
+3445 NFGVERDVP

-3468 TVTAVEGAGT
+3468 TVTAVEGAGA

-3488 GATRAAYDYAYDGTD
+3488 GLTRAAYDYAYDGTD

-3523 IENSADA
+3523 IENSSAA

-3539 QYTEGGTAPKS
+3539 SYTEGGTAPKS

-3603 GLDDNMYHTVNTA
+3603 GLEDDATYRTVNTA
-3616 DETTGDE
+3616 DETTGDA

-3659 AYATRATLTLTLRAA
+3659 AYATRAALTLTLRAA

-3710 AGAVPQL
+3710 AGAGPQL

>member
-1 MLQTMNLIKRNL
+1 MLQAMNLMKRNL

-35 RYYVSAEATGDG
+35 RYYVSAEATVAGDG
-47 SSWQSTTTL
+47 TSWQSTTTL
-56 ADALSKAG
+56 ADALG
-64 AGDEIWMR
+64 RVRAGDEIWMQG
-72 SGTYTAPAGGFTLP
+72 GTYTVPAEGFTLP

-96 GTETRTDDRATL
+96 GTETRTDERETL

-118 VISGDIDK
+118 VISGDINEN
-126 DDTDKDDTRD
+126 DTRNTD
-136 PDQLIFP
+136 LLIFP
-143 ENPKRADNATHVLTL
+143 ENPTRADNATHVLTL
-158 NLDPAQSG
+158 NLDPAG

-182 GHAAGTGADGTGGGI
+182 GHADGTGADGMGGGI

-222 AVYVANDVT
+222 AVYVADDVT

-255 EGGGLYI
+255 AGGGLYI
-262 AGKATV
+262 AGTATV

-278 GGLRISSDA
+278 GGLRISAGA

-304 TSADSDVQ
+304 TAGSDVQ

-337 YHETNGVAE
+337 YHETNGVEE
-346 DKAGNRYVND
+346 DNVGNCYVND

-379 SHAEQSYPL
+379 SHAEQHYPL
-388 WSWSVLEGSVMIDNG
+388 WSWSVLEGSVMIDQG
-403 DARLYDS
+403 SAELYD
-410 DLGAQ
+410 DALGAQ
-415 DIAGNSR
+415 DIAGNDR

-441 RIRYVKE
+441 RIRYVSA
-448 GGTGDG
+448 GATGDG
-454 TSWENASGDLQRMI
+454 TSWNNASGDLQRMI

-481 VAEGTYV
+481 VAAGTYV

-503 LMRDGISVYGGFEG
+503 LMRDGISVYGGFAG
-517 NETSKLDRAKVND
+517 TETSKLARPKEDG

-535 YAHRTILQ
+535 YTNRTILQ

-582 SRITTLSGVTL
+582 SHITTLSGVTL

-630 NMATGPG
+630 NVATGPG

-644 GGRVMNCLIYNNE
+644 GGRVMNCLVYNNE

-685 GGVYMAHTGAWTDG
+685 GGVYMAHTGEWTDG

-724 YCDGGGVVQQTTLT
+724 YCDGGGIVQQTTLT
-738 KNSCPTATDNVNPDA
+738 KNYCPTATDNVNPDA

-786 RNHTAQTVRFM
+786 RNHTAGTVRFM

-837 GFEEEPGVRAGWTYQ
+837 GFEDEPGVQAGWTYQ

-912 LRPEVTDDA
+912 LRPEVTDEA

-933 EHDGS
+933 SHDGS
-938 SWTNAYRSLN
+938 SWTHAYRSLN
-948 EALAYLAGLPKDEVD
+948 EALAYLAGLSKETVG

-1014 NSVTRSPLQHRSHI
+1014 DSVTRDPLRYRSHI
-1028 NGNHEGQTL
+1028 NGNHEGQSL
-1037 AGGLYHC
+1037 DGGLYHC
-1044 ITVAEGAQVEIDGFH
+1044 ITVAEGAQVVIDGFH

-1072 SGAGLLVV
+1072 SGAGLLAV
-1080 AGADVTLRRCIF
+1080 AGANVTLRRCIF

-1118 NNNTNTDSIQPV
+1118 NNNTNTDSTQPV

-1157 ASSFAAGNT
+1157 TSSFAAGNT
-1166 AGNSN
+1166 GGNSN
-1171 NLATLETLGGDGGEN
+1171 NLANLKTLGGDGGEK
-1186 HFANPTNRRGATL
+1186 HFANPTNQRGATL

-1220 ANLIN
+1220 AKLIN
-1225 HATTTDMP
+1225 KATTPDNLTP
-1233 ATDIAGQP
+1233 ATDIAGQS

-1259 AGTVIYVTPDG
+1259 AGRVIYVRTDG
-1270 AGNKDGSSWE
+1270 DDDNHNGLSWDL
-1280 NAIAGNMIYRVSDGN
+1280 ALR
-1295 IMNDSTNSDSYK
+1295 T
-1307 GFYDARNRPY
+1307 
-1317 GEISGA
+1317 
-1323 SKLFFDH
+1323 L
-1330 FDYYENGQRRS
+1330 
-1341 QSNVESTYN
+1341 
-1350 GFRLNIRNNRQE
+1350 
-1362 NYVGGLQY
+1362 
-1370 AVEMAAD
+1370 D
-1377 AAEDDGQ
+1377 AALEKAAGYPTASSRPQ
-1384 QRAVWV
+1384 IWV
-1390 AAGTYTDYKGF
+1390 AEGTYTHQSQYNETEHSQRYAYCMVEG
-1401 VIRDKV
+1401 V
-1407 NVLGG
+1407 NVYGG
-1412 FPNSGAP
+1412 FPATGTP
-1419 GETDRHPLL
+1419 GEDDRNPK
-1428 SQYVTPNSDMSD
+1428 QYVT
-1440 LKAEDYETILQ
+1440 ILQ
-1451 IQDVSPV
+1451 PGEEDPSEKVQDKESSFGRVLV
-1458 TVGADGVPRENPDA
+1458 QPREFS
-1472 NLPDHTRKPVLFQ
+1472 VE
-1485 PDVCLPTVS
+1485 TV
-1494 PSAREALYT
+1494 
-1503 SNGRYTNIMG
+1503 
-1513 SLKYEPNDG
+1513 
-1522 DPYEADYPSN
+1522 
-1532 TYRYET
+1532 
-1538 DEDYVEYIGALWDG
+1538 WDG
-1552 FTIRHGFLT
+1552 FTMQHGYLFSCYRQNIDGDIMTVLT
-1561 DYSVNRDG
+1561 ERIGSTG
-1569 GAGVRMFRGVT
+1569 GAGAYLMQGGVLENCEIRNNIVYVYPGSRLMDQT
-1580 LQNCV
+1580 GTGKGGYHQAAAGVYNDGGILRNCV
-1585 VAENYIN
+1585 ISGNKLQHTLYRNPNNRDIAESAWMY
-1592 NYAGHSGAG
+1592 GAG
-1601 QTSCMAAGIYCD
+1601 LYMND
-1613 GDNSNIVSCYVLNN
+1613 GTVYNTVISNNTAEII
-1627 RNDNPHSSGGGM
+1627 GGGNM
-1639 AIMVGR
+1639 DVSEVNDYHEVVVGAGAFLVKG
-1645 SYNCVVARNYSAKH
+1645 S
-1659 GGGCFIENAYFYNN
+1659 FYNN
-1673 TVAYNYSGGVNGG
+1673 TITGNVARTYNTQGNNISLSGVYVYENMTMYNSIVSGNKDYYGEQHGNVFLYGYPIAAFRDGNYRPDASLVRVYYSCININERDEKNLAQRNDTERTNVYADPDLTDNYHLADGSPAINSGTEAIPGVN
-1686 NGGGIYQWNRTTATM
+1686 IPDYDADYTA
-1701 HLELYNTIIYGNNR
+1701 R
-1715 RAIDGGASA
+1715 V
-1724 FNGAHYCYIQTADS
+1724 
-1738 DIPYGFTSQFQN
+1738 
-1750 CRYGTNLPDP
+1750 
-1760 FIYADGANYRLNTEM
+1760 
-1775 EGGNICL
+1775 
-1782 NNGTDA
+1782 
-1788 LGSGITLPDTD
+1788 
-1799 MDFTERIK
+1799 K
-1807 DCAVDVGAF
+1807 DCGIDMGAF
-1816 ESENEANLRNRM
+1816 ESENEANLKNQM
-1828 VTEDGVQKVV
+1828 ITENDVPKVV
-1838 YYVTQAGAG
+1838 YYVTQGGAG

-1861 KLQRILDDAGKTA
+1861 KLQRILDHAGQTA
-1874 ANSNYANPVVVRIA
+1874 ANPEYADYPVVVRIA
-1888 GYAGGSF
+1888 GYGGENDF
-1895 TYRANTLSNPNDP
+1895 VYHANTLSNPNDP

-1919 TVEGGWDEEFTDDG
+1919 TVEGGWNEDFSR
-1933 RNPKER
+1933 RNAKER

-1945 EYEGSATQQAVTGY
+1945 EYEDSATQQPVTGY

-1974 GTAALSRP
+1974 GTAALTRP

-2051 TAEQGAGIY
+2051 TAGQGAGIY
-2060 ADNEDAD
+2060 ADNEGAD
-2067 STLRAHLI
+2067 STCRAHLI

-2130 TVFAASRLTAFY
+2130 TVFDASGLTAFY

-2160 TAMTGDEDTYFATV
+2160 TAMTGEENVYFAST

-2180 YSPLVKHGVETTY
+2180 YSPLVKHGVSTDCLT
-2193 FPALQ
+2193 ALQ
-2198 TEAGVAATDLAGTSR
+2198 EHANVAPADLAGTSR
-2213 EQQGNERLDV
+2213 TTGTRLDV

-2244 AQGTPQQLA
+2244 AQGTPQQL
-2253 DGADESEYLGRS
+2253 DDDADESEYLGRS

-2271 WLDDALDYIRAVRR
+2271 WLDDALDYIRAVR
-2285 DNSVAD
+2285 DNDVAN

-2305 VPSQRRTDAATSG
+2305 VPSQRRPDATTPG

-2341 ETYSSSATGDNVQ
+2341 ETYSSSVTRDNVQ
-2354 YANLESIPLMSG
+2354 HDLESIPLKRG
-2366 NQAVTCDEPIKDIL
+2366 DQDVTCNGNITEIL
-2380 DRRQAS
+2380 NARQAS

-2393 EEPWEL
+2393 MEPWEL

-2405 SGHLNASAKES
+2405 SGHLNASAKER
-2416 NAYHVIFSSVQPD
+2416 NAYHVIYT
-2429 QSGQSAHPVVLDGL
+2429 SGPSNHPVVLDGL
-2443 TVMGGETDNVLSVVA
+2443 TVMDGETYHVLSEV
-2458 NTDEQGRGGGVY
+2458 TDRDERGRGGGVY
-2470 ASGVPYVINRCRFVG
+2470 ANGVPYVINRCRFVG

-2518 SDSKAQPPRGG
+2518 SESSMQPPRGG
-2529 AVYVASVNEDSQA
+2529 AVYVASVGHDDKA

-2563 ATNIVDGIS
+2563 ATNFVDGGIV
-2572 TVYAPQVHLL
+2572 TEHAPRVSLM

-2614 EGTTNTDPSKPISF
+2614 EGTGNPDPSKPISF
-2628 SYSASDAATLNGTD
+2628 SHSASDSTDLSTLQPDNA
-2642 NLPQLSADNM
+2642 NLPRLSTVNTDV
-2652 AANGPRFARPSA
+2652 NGPRFARPSA
-2664 AAGMAANDATSQ
+2664 AAGMDANDAASQ
-2676 WNPAAVSVLTDAGSG
+2676 WNPAAVSVLTDAGDDMIPEQG
-2691 EATAD
+2691 TEQ
-2696 PAPTASGAYEDW
+2696 GAYMTW
-2708 WESAGLIAYK
+2708 WTENGMTAYK
-2718 PALTNYMGGEA
+2718 PDNDNYMR
-2729 TDYWRYSGPLDEN
+2729 DYTSAGYRRYSGPLKDD
-2742 GNQMPRPIDIGVYE
+2742 GTPGDHPIDIGVYE

-2796 AMANPRG
+2796 ALANPTSSG
-2803 GGEVTGHATRYKAV
+2803 ATGDFTDQKAV
-2817 MIKAGTYAWPYLST
+2817 MIKAGTYAWPYLSA
-2831 GTAFPITLS
+2831 GTAFPIMMS
-2840 ASDDHGVSLG
+2840 SDDNEIGKSLG

-2857 SGVQDFSQPTIITGH
+2857 SGVQDFSQPTIITTH
-2872 DTQLSETQTLMNI
+2872 NTNVSDTRILMDIDANN
-2885 AAGHKPVTVEGLT
+2885 KSVTVEGLT
-2898 FINRNPDDEAT
+2898 FINHNTAAEAT

-2915 DDARGS
+2915 NGEDGS

-2939 SGNRGSLLLVNT
+2939 SGHRGTMLLVNT

-2964 GRTTVVNATFAQNRV
+2964 GRTTVVNATFAQNSV
-2979 DYTTAGSSAPAI
+2979 DYTTAGHGPAI
-2991 YNTVAWKNG
+2991 YNTVAWKNEK
-3000 TQNLTDDPTGNHNVA
+3000 QNLTISEANRNVP
-3015 IDAEVENTD
+3015 IDAGVENTD
-3024 VKNGPNFRDPDNT
+3024 VMNGPNFRDPGNT
-3037 DAAARDYRIRP
+3037 DVAARDYRIRP

-3060 YAEHSL
+3060 YAQHGL
-3066 GLTADAAIPD
+3066 GPTADAAIPD
-3076 DEVDLASGARV
+3076 DEVDLASGVRV
-3087 VDGSIDVGA
+3087 VDDRIDVGA

-3115 TADGRSWASALRDLQ
+3115 TADGRSWATALRDLQ

-3142 HEGDNAFVFVHSN
+3142 HASDSAFVFVHSN
-3155 YNRPAEALQLSLSR
+3155 YNRPAEALQLSLPC

-3182 HTPAD
+3182 HTLPDDYTAD
-3187 GNYTSENVRQI
+3187 NVRQI

-3219 GLTLSADAVAD
+3219 SLTLSAGAAGTVAD
-3230 GFEVQGSATLG
+3230 GFEVRGSATLG

-3251 GAVSGAAE
+3251 GAVSGAAA

-3276 GGSVTGVKAV
+3276 GGSVAGVTAV

-3296 ADGSGNNRP
+3296 ATGSGNNRP
-3305 DVVGTETNHYV
+3305 AIGNTLNRYV

-3330 DIDPTTA
+3330 DIDPTTD
-3337 RTDITP
+3337 RTDITE
-3343 YVQQVGHARDLI
+3343 YITQVGHARDLI
-3355 GNSRER
+3355 GNRRER

-3375 PAGTVVEVTAKDY
+3375 PAGTVAKVTATDY

-3394 VYVRRGAELQLPAAD
+3394 VYVRRGAELQLPELSAD

-3445 NFGVERNVP
+3445 NFGVERDVP
-3454 AAANGGAD
+3454 AATADDAPGAD

-3468 TVTAVEGAGT
+3468 RVRAVEGAGT

-3503 SKAWEPVD
+3503 SKAWKPVD
-3511 LTAEGQPSVGFL
+3511 LTTEGQSSVGFL
-3523 IENSADA
+3523 IENSSDA

-3539 QYTEGGTAPKS
+3539 SYTEGGTTPKS
-3550 VTLRPYNHNAEWSSP
+3550 VTLQLYNHNAEWSSP
-3565 DDPGDRFTHKENMSW
+3565 DEPGDRFTHKENMSW

-3603 GLDDNMYHTVNTA
+3603 GLEDDATYRTVNTA

-3644 GETVDVSPSDAVKGT
+3644 GERVDVSPSDAVKGT
-3659 AYATRATLTLTLRAA
+3659 AYATRAALTLTLRAA

-3743 AAGHTTYELAAAGA
+3743 AAGHTTYELSASGA

>member
-1 MLQTMNLIKRNL
+1 MLQAMNIIKRNL

-35 RYYVSAEATGDG
+35 RYYVSAEATAAADG
-47 SSWQSTTTL
+47 TTWAAATTL
-56 ADALSKAG
+56 ADALGKAQ

-72 SGTYTAPAGGFTLP
+72 SGTYIVPSQAGFTLP
-86 SGVSLYGGFQ
+86 SGVSLYGGFL
-96 GTETRTDDRATL
+96 GTETRTDERATL

-118 VISGDIDK
+118 VISGDINE
-126 DDTDKDDTRD
+126 DDTRNTD
-136 PDQLIFP
+136 LLIFP
-143 ENPKRADNATHVLTL
+143 ENTTRADNATHVLTL
-158 NLDPAQSG
+158 NLDPAG

-182 GHAAGTGADGTGGGI
+182 GHAAGTGADADSTGGGI

-255 EGGGLYI
+255 AGGGLYI
-262 AGKATV
+262 AGTATV

-278 GGLRISSDA
+278 GGLRISADA

-304 TSADSDVQ
+304 TAGSDVQ

-337 YHETNGVAE
+337 YHEANGVEE
-346 DKAGNRYVND
+346 DNAGNLYVND

-388 WSWSVLEGSVMIDNG
+388 WSWSVLEGSVMIDQG
-403 DARLYDS
+403 WAELYD
-410 DLGAQ
+410 DALGAQ
-415 DIAGNSR
+415 DIAGNDR

-441 RIRYVKE
+441 RIRYVRE

-454 TSWENASGDLQRMI
+454 TSWNNASGDLQRMI
-468 DELAA
+468 DELAV

-481 VAEGTYV
+481 VAAGTYV

-503 LMRDGISVYGGFEG
+503 LMRDGISVYGGFAGTED
-517 NETSKLDRAKVND
+517 SKLDRPKAD
-530 GKPWQ
+530 GGKPWQ
-535 YAHRTILQ
+535 YTHRTILQ

-582 SRITTLSGVTL
+582 SHITTLSGVTL

-630 NMATGPG
+630 NVATGPG

-644 GGRVMNCLIYNNE
+644 GGRVMNCLVYNNE

-685 GGVYMAHTGAWTDG
+685 GGVYMAHIGEWTDG

-724 YCDGGGVVQQTTLT
+724 YCDGGGIVQQTTLT
-738 KNSCPTATDNVNPDA
+738 KNYCPTATDNVNPDA

-786 RNHTAQTVRFM
+786 RNHTAGTVRFM

-823 NHGAEGEMGPDFTD
+823 NHGAEGEMGPDFDPDDLPTAR
-837 GFEEEPGVRAGWTYQ
+837 GVQAGWTYQ

-859 YFWEPL
+859 YFWEPI

-873 GMTLGALPDE
+873 GMTLGALPEE

-906 SIQATP
+906 AIQATP
-912 LRPEVTDDA
+912 LRYDATTDRNA

-933 EHDGS
+933 AHDGS
-938 SWTNAYRSLN
+938 SWPHAYRSLN
-948 EALAYLAGLPKDEVD
+948 EALAYLAGLPQNEVG

-1014 NSVTRSPLQHRSHI
+1014 NSVTRDPLRYRSHI
-1028 NGNHEGQTL
+1028 NGNHEGQSL
-1037 AGGLYHC
+1037 DGGLYHC
-1044 ITVAEGAQVEIDGFH
+1044 ITVAEGAQVVIDGFH

-1072 SGAGLLVV
+1072 SGAGLLAV

-1118 NNNTNTDSIQPV
+1118 NNNTNTDDTQPV

-1171 NLATLETLGGDGGEN
+1171 NLATLGGDGGEN

-1225 HATTTDMP
+1225 HATADNMTPD
-1233 ATDIAGQP
+1233 TDIAGQP

-1259 AGTVIYVTPDG
+1259 NGRVIYVRTDG
-1270 AGNKDGSSWE
+1270 DNSRDGLSWDRALRTVEAALDKAAGYSTASS
-1280 NAIAGNMIYRVSDGN
+1280 
-1295 IMNDSTNSDSYK
+1295 
-1307 GFYDARNRPY
+1307 RPQ
-1317 GEISGA
+1317 I
-1323 SKLFFDH
+1323 
-1330 FDYYENGQRRS
+1330 
-1341 QSNVESTYN
+1341 
-1350 GFRLNIRNNRQE
+1350 
-1362 NYVGGLQY
+1362 
-1370 AVEMAAD
+1370 
-1377 AAEDDGQ
+1377 
-1384 QRAVWV
+1384 WV
-1390 AAGTYTDYKGF
+1390 AEGTYTGSPSSNETEHSQPYAFRMVEGA
-1401 VIRDKV
+1401 
-1407 NVLGG
+1407 NVYGG
-1412 FPNSGAP
+1412 FPASGYP
-1419 GETDRHPLL
+1419 GEDDRNPRQH
-1428 SQYVTPNSDMSD
+1428 
-1440 LKAEDYETILQ
+1440 ETILQ
-1451 IQDVSPV
+1451 AATTEGSSEPGQNNR
-1458 TVGADGVPRENPDA
+1458 TVGRV
-1472 NLPDHTRKPVLFQ
+1472 LVQPDHF
-1485 PDVCLPTVS
+1485 DVETV
-1494 PSAREALYT
+1494 
-1503 SNGRYTNIMG
+1503 
-1513 SLKYEPNDG
+1513 
-1522 DPYEADYPSN
+1522 
-1532 TYRYET
+1532 
-1538 DEDYVEYIGALWDG
+1538 WDG
-1552 FTIRHGFLT
+1552 FTVQNGYLYTSARLSISGNIMRT
-1561 DYSVNRDG
+1561 DVEELGDVS
-1569 GAGVRMFRGVT
+1569 GAGVFLMGNGV
-1580 LQNCV
+1580 LENCV
-1585 VAENYIN
+1585 VRQNKVIGYDENIIGNSGGQHGAGGGIYSHGGIIRNCQILN
-1592 NYAGHSGAG
+1592 NEVRVFTVHELNMNAAAFTYGGGLYMLNHVQNRTYNNTSITETGVLHRAAIYNSVIAGNVLYAGRLDPTQQVQFHTVAVGAG
-1601 QTSCMAAGIYCD
+1601 ACQVS
-1613 GDNSNIVSCYVLNN
+1613 GD
-1627 RNDNPHSSGGGM
+1627 
-1639 AIMVGR
+1639 
-1645 SYNCVVARNYSAKH
+1645 
-1659 GGGCFIENAYFYNN
+1659 FYNN
-1673 TVAYNYSGGVNGG
+1673 TIVGNTAETGWCANTNIICGGMFVYNTAQIYNCIVVN
-1686 NGGGIYQWNRTTATM
+1686 NEGIYDRDGSHGLRGIAQYKDEPIISFYMDRDNGDYEDNNAYLTRPENIRVYYSNAARRDDDGNYVKAEL
-1701 HLELYNTIIYGNNR
+1701 LEYGNVTYESRHNIYGNPLFVDGDDGDYRLASGSPSINTGTED
-1715 RAIDGGASA
+1715 IDGVTIPD
-1724 FNGAHYCYIQTADS
+1724 YDAD
-1738 DIPYGFTSQFQN
+1738 Y
-1750 CRYGTNLPDP
+1750 
-1760 FIYADGANYRLNTEM
+1760 
-1775 EGGNICL
+1775 
-1782 NNGTDA
+1782 
-1788 LGSGITLPDTD
+1788 
-1799 MDFTERIK
+1799 TERVK
-1807 DCAVDVGAF
+1807 DCGIDMGAF
-1816 ESENEANLRNRM
+1816 ESENEQNYAYETAADDSL
-1828 VTEDGVQKVV
+1828 V
-1838 YYVTQAGAG
+1838 YYVTQSGAG

-1861 KLQRILDDAGKTA
+1861 KLQRILDHAGRTA
-1874 ANSNYANPVVVRIA
+1874 TDNPGAAVVVRIA
-1888 GYAGGSF
+1888 GYAGDDAF

-1919 TVEGGWDEEFTDDG
+1919 TVEGGWNEDFNN

-1959 HAVLFRAAAAGSATD
+1959 HAVLFRADGVTAGSATD
-1974 GTAALSRP
+1974 GTAALRKP

-2114 NVSGVVTQT
+2114 NVSGVVTQP
-2123 FEDKLWQ
+2123 FADNLWSQ
-2130 TVFAASRLTAFY
+2130 VFATSGLTAFY
-2142 PFNYCYVETYEMP
+2142 PFNFCYVETYEMP

-2160 TAMTGDEDTYFATV
+2160 TAMTGEENVYFAST

-2180 YSPLVKHGVETTY
+2180 YSPLVKHGVSTDCLT
-2193 FPALQ
+2193 ALQ
-2198 TEAGVAATDLAGTSR
+2198 EHANVAPADLAGTSR
-2213 EQQGNERLDV
+2213 TTGTRLDV

-2271 WLDDALDYIRAVRR
+2271 WLDDALDYIRQVRKTR
-2285 DNSVAD
+2285 LAN

-2305 VPSQRRTDAATSG
+2305 VPSQRRPDATTPG

-2326 VIPPNVSLY
+2326 DIPPNVSLY

-2341 ETYSSSATGDNVQ
+2341 EPYSSSATGNNVDQ
-2354 YANLESIPLMSG
+2354 EELTSIPLADGDKS
-2366 NQAVTCDEPIKDIL
+2366 VTCDGDITEIL
-2380 DRRQAS
+2380 NARQAS

-2393 EEPWEL
+2393 MEPWEL

-2405 SGHLNASAKES
+2405 SGHLNASADER
-2416 NAYHVIFSSVQPD
+2416 NAYHVIYT
-2429 QSGQSAHPVVLDGL
+2429 SGPSNHPVVLDGL
-2443 TVMGGETDNVLSVVA
+2443 TVMGGETYNVLSEVA
-2458 NTDEQGRGGGVY
+2458 ERDERGRGGGVY
-2470 ASGVPYVINRCRFVG
+2470 ANGVPYVINRCRFVG

-2529 AVYVASVNEDSQA
+2529 AVYVASVGHDDKA

-2563 ATNIVDGIS
+2563 ATNFVDGGIV
-2572 TVYAPQVHLL
+2572 TEHAPQVHLL

-2595 VYFIAD
+2595 VYFIKD

-2614 EGTTNTDPSKPISF
+2614 EGTTNPDLSEPISF
-2628 SYSASDAATLNGTD
+2628 SYSASDAVDLSAEGAG

-2652 AANGPRFARPSA
+2652 ATNGPRFARPSA

-2691 EATAD
+2691 MVPEDGTEQGEYMTWWTENELAD
-2696 PAPTASGAYEDW
+2696 
-2708 WESAGLIAYK
+2708 YK
-2718 PALTNYMGGEA
+2718 PDNDNYMGAG
-2729 TDYWRYSGPLDEN
+2729 YRRYSGPLEDDGTE
-2742 GNQMPRPIDIGVYE
+2742 GDHPIDIGVYE

-2796 AMANPRG
+2796 ALANPTSSG
-2803 GGEVTGHATRYKAV
+2803 ATGDVTDQKAV

-2831 GTAFPITLS
+2831 GTAFPIMMS
-2840 ASDDHGVSLG
+2840 SDDNEVGVSLG

-2857 SGVQDFSQPTIITGH
+2857 SGVQDFSQPTIITTH
-2872 DTQLSETQTLMNI
+2872 NTNVSDTRILMDIDANN
-2885 AAGHKPVTVEGLT
+2885 KSVTVEGLT
-2898 FINRNPDDEAT
+2898 FINHNTAAEAT

-2915 DDARGS
+2915 NGEDGS

-2939 SGNRGSLLLVNT
+2939 PGDRGTMLLVNT

-2964 GRTTVVNATFAQNRV
+2964 RRTTVVNATFAQNRV
-2979 DYTTAGSSAPAI
+2979 DYTGSGAHI
-2991 YNTVAWKNG
+2991 YNTVAWNNG
-3000 TQNLTDDPTGNHNVA
+3000 TQNLTTSADNHNVA
-3015 IDAEVENTD
+3015 IAARVANTD
-3024 VKNGPNFRDPDNT
+3024 VMNGPNFRDPGNT
-3037 DAAARDYRIRP
+3037 DVAARDYRIRP
-3048 SLRLLNQGSNAA
+3048 SLRLLNQGSNAD
-3060 YAEHSL
+3060 YAEHGL
-3066 GLTADAAIPD
+3066 GLTADDAAIPD
-3076 DEVDLASGARV
+3076 DEVDLASGVRV

-3115 TADGRSWASALRDLQ
+3115 TADGRSWATALRDLQ

-3142 HEGDNAFVFVHSN
+3142 HESDSAFVFVHSN
-3155 YNRPAEALQLSLSR
+3155 YNRPAEALQLSLPR

-3182 HTPAD
+3182 HTLPD
-3187 GNYTSENVRQI
+3187 DYTPDNVRQI

-3219 GLTLSADAVAD
+3219 SLTLSAGAAGTVAD
-3230 GFEVQGSATLG
+3230 GFEVRGSATLG
-3241 AGLLATSVVR
+3241 AGLLATSVIR
-3251 GAVSGAAE
+3251 GDVTGEAD
-3259 GVLYNSLV
+3259 GVLYNSIV
-3267 LPAADDAQA
+3267 LPSADGQT
-3276 GGSVTGVKAV
+3276 GGSVAGVKAV
-3286 NVTATGAISG
+3286 NVTATGAITEV
-3296 ADGSGNNRP
+3296 ATGSGNNRP
-3305 DVVGTETNHYV
+3305 AIGDTLNRYV

-3330 DIDPTTA
+3330 DIDPDTA
-3337 RTDITP
+3337 RTDIAP
-3343 YVQQVGHARDLI
+3343 YVTLVGHVRDLI
-3355 GNSRER
+3355 GNRRER
-3361 NDTVDNGCFETWNI
+3361 NDTVDNGCFETWSI
-3375 PAGTVVEVTAKDY
+3375 PAGTVAKVTATDY

-3425 YLLLEHQ
+3425 YLLLEHR
-3432 AGLRGRGSYVALT
+3432 AGLRGRGSYVELT
-3445 NFGVERNVP
+3445 NFGVERDVP
-3454 AAANGGAD
+3454 AATADDAPGAD

-3468 TVTAVEGAGT
+3468 RVGAVEGAGT

-3488 GATRAAYDYAYDGTD
+3488 GAARAAYDYAYDGTD
-3503 SKAWEPVD
+3503 GKAWEPVD
-3511 LTAEGQPSVGFL
+3511 LTTEGQPSVGFL
-3523 IENSADA
+3523 IENSSDA

-3539 QYTEGGTAPKS
+3539 SYAEGGTAPKS
-3550 VTLRPYNHNAEWSSP
+3550 VTLQLYNHNAEWSSP
-3565 DDPGDRFTHKENMSW
+3565 DEPGDRFTHKENMSW

-3603 GLDDNMYHTVNTA
+3603 GLEGNMYRTVNTT

-3644 GETVDVSPSDAVKGT
+3644 GERVDVSPSDAVKGT
-3659 AYATRATLTLTLRAA
+3659 AYATRAALTLTLRAS

-3743 AAGHTTYELAAAGA
+3743 AAGHTTYELSAAGA

-3851 QMEFRLERG
+3851 EMTFRLERG

-3866 GRGGRSRAAVK
+3866 GAAGRSRAAVK